1 MNELSQYLVNQILLE
16 DTELHNFVVVYSGR
30 FQPFHKGHYATYQ
43 NLCKKFGK
51 DKVFIG
57 TSNKTD
63 NRQSPFNFKEKKII
77 MTKMFGIPSNKI
89 VEIKNPYAPTE
100 ILKNFDE
107 TTTGYISVVG
117 EKDEMRLGGKYFEK
131 YKGKIEQ
138 GYKEKGYVYVSP
150 SQSNPISGTNVRN
163 WLSKGDEEQQ
173 RAGFLKA
180 YPKFDEKIFKL
191 ITLKLKTMS
200 EGMPGGTG
208 IGISLPN
215 GTINGAP
222 KPEDVKKMRKKLD
235 DEDDINEVLNEVKWE
250 GDTFSRC
257 MQGQLPLSLN
267 IVKQLVDPIKT
278 TSLHVTTIENLP
290 KVAALEGTKKSI
302 STFNKIDK
310 YSKIVQNGK
319 GVDTDGGVF
328 VLLSGVVLAQSIMD
342 LWTAPDKQG
351 RRWVNPGTIIAD
363 LGRERDVVFNF
374 APELKPF
381 KKRWLEDPL
390 NEFTPAEKN
399 EFIRMYYDAAQ
410 KFMLSKKK
418 EFQDKYLN
426 SNQLY
431 YESDWNEVVLTQIKI
446 EKILAI
452 PSNWSDD
459 ETENQKTLE
468 KLKQK
473 YPKVEVGTNTN
484 DIQNFIKKNGGSI
497 RESVSEDITL
507 DVNIGDTILMGKF
520 KNKKTVVKTIGKDEH
535 GMPTINGK
543 KVATFRI
550 IPKQNIFKE
559 AATVSGGDDSQPD
572 GGYLPK
578 GKARVLGG
586 DDGVNSSDD
595 WFVRGGYTQTDFPKA
610 DAIYASDDENQI
622 TFKIKSK
629 NNARSLNKPTTYPL
643 GFDDI
648 DVTQNIEKI
657 EKVEKR
663 LKKKVKQ
670 KDSISELISD
680 YSDLLD
686 SLFESDGEDDKYVH
700 VGYGKYKEKSKKDV
714 EGAPLF
720 KKDDSGK
727 YTPIGGDEKGGEAK
741 PNGQAIQGADMF
753 KHDKSVK
760 QPKEEPKSQPTNTSA
775 DTIEV
780 ANKLK
785 NRKTKNGEELD
796 IDVTPNGSLII
807 GVEHGKRKKSNKQ
820 TIEQIKTLPKD
831 TKVMFVGE
839 GGMSKDKDGNIEFGG
854 EQNEIRNAVKGHF
867 DNAEESSWD
876 ENADVLD
883 DTSPVFDEVAKV
895 LGGSKSKAKAALW
908 SNMYG
913 QDGPDENMLPEDYL
927 DDEGKEW
934 LIDQAKKGGSS
945 EFDGEVD
952 WNNLTDAQ
960 QKDLYELNYRD
971 DDGYG
976 ETEISKAQE
985 EYNGFRQRELDRK
998 IKEAEDAGYTVI
1010 APVGNSHV
1018 DMRRQRNKK
1027 KDTQDTPKTDKNIPN
1042 SLSPKVDINKN
1053 TPMAFQKIKDGVQNW
1068 SLDEKQFFIQKV
1080 HKGESPERRS
1090 FGEAVKD
1097 KAKGALEAIKH
1108 GAKHEVH
1115 LFKEA
1120 GSGVKN
1126 FFSGGKVSDSEKK
1139 ALISVAKKV
1148 ALAAAFGAAGGGLTH
1163 GAAAFGKHLMVEFIP
1178 HVVVETIAIGAGKA
1192 ALFAGEEDPDADM
1205 LKFIAII
1212 SKKLESAKIPNE
1224 IMASAIESFNSNK
1237 DEKGDIKEN
1246 YYYDGTVNNYADWA
1260 RTHPR
1265 KYDNKKANF
1274 KVKDS
1279 GQPDF
1284 EDDLEE
1290 IAVQV
1295 DKIPGG
1301 LSTDKTLNDFATKY
1315 NTTIDV
1321 IKQKIKDGAKVEME
1335 HTSDIRFATEIAKDH
1350 IWEDLNYYTKL
1361 KKVEESVITE
1371 VKKES
1376 VVNYYK
1382 AICKDLNIK
1391 PITIKFG
1398 SVGRAGAATTF
1409 DTKTFIPE
1417 YITFDLSKVTDIERA
1432 ILHEITHQ
1440 ILLVKQQNPFHN
1452 CNKSV
1457 GFKKVENKLID
1468 RYFYSSQSA
1477 VLREKVKV
1485 EMAKTDMDSVEKYAD
1500 SQMSPTDVDLGRET
1514 DHFFQRL
1521 NDPRNGKEISPAE
1534 LTGLFKRLARN
1545 KKKFLEFLKQYKEFV
1560 VKDRVSNIN
1569 IAFIKVADRLI
1580 AKTVM
1585 RKADFKSSTPVFTTE
1600 GDTYNRKKTKGRII
1614 GEFIKFAKDRLGL
1627 IGLPFN
1633 IKLVKD
1639 SEFATTFK
1647 SHGGFDEVNND
1658 IFIYVTN
1665 RSTPDILRTLAHEL
1679 VHIKQRQD
1687 GYISGA
1693 EDGATGSDVE
1703 NEANAIAGIL
1713 LRDFGKLNGYI
1724 YESVERLLTEGGAY
1738 GHMNHP
1744 FDTEINLTFGQ
1755 LKDIV
1760 NRALDGNLE
1769 FAREKTDG
1777 QALAISWIDGRLV
1790 AARNKSHLKN
1800 KGAGALD
1807 INGVADKFA
1816 GRGELTDAYNFAMKD
1831 LSNAI
1836 KSLSQAQK
1844 DKVFKNGSCFMN
1856 IEVIYPTSVNVI
1868 PYGQPLLVFHGTMEY
1883 DENGDA
1889 IGESA
1894 EAGRILGGML
1904 KQVNAD
1910 VQSKY
1915 TLQGPPVLKLPKS
1928 QDLSSKKGKYLA
1940 MISKLQ
1946 KEFGLGDTA
1955 GVADYHQ
1962 AWWENFV
1969 DKKSPTTLDN
1979 ATKMGLVKRWAFGEK
1994 GFRIDKNSIKDE
2006 KTLAWA
2012 TKIDKEDHKGISKD
2026 NLMKFEDIFL
2036 GVGADVLEFTA
2047 SVLTVNPDSALR
2059 DMKKRLEQTIKDVQA
2074 SGDPKKIDK
2083 LKLELKRL
2091 NAIGGA
2097 KRIVPIEGIVF
2108 VYNGQTFK
2116 LTGAFASLNQL
2127 LGIFY
2132 A

>member
-138 GYKEKGYVYVSP
+138 GYKEKGYVYISP

-191 ITLKLKTMS
+191 ITLRLKTMS
-200 EGMPGGTG
+200 EGMPGGMG

-235 DEDDINEVLNEVKWE
+235 DEDEVNEE
-250 GDTFSRC
+250 
-257 MQGQLPLSLN
+257 
-267 IVKQLVDPIKT
+267 IK
-278 TSLHVTTIENLP
+278 
-290 KVAALEGTKKSI
+290 
-302 STFNKIDK
+302 
-310 YSKIVQNGK
+310 
-319 GVDTDGGVF
+319 
-328 VLLSGVVLAQSIMD
+328 
-342 LWTAPDKQG
+342 
-351 RRWVNPGTIIAD
+351 
-363 LGRERDVVFNF
+363 
-374 APELKPF
+374 
-381 KKRWLEDPL
+381 
-390 NEFTPAEKN
+390 
-399 EFIRMYYDAAQ
+399 
-410 KFMLSKKK
+410 
-418 EFQDKYLN
+418 
-426 SNQLY
+426 
-431 YESDWNEVVLTQIKI
+431 
-446 EKILAI
+446 
-452 PSNWSDD
+452 
-459 ETENQKTLE
+459 
-468 KLKQK
+468 
-473 YPKVEVGTNTN
+473 
-484 DIQNFIKKNGGSI
+484 
-497 RESVSEDITL
+497 L

-629 NNARSLNKPTTYPL
+629 NNARSLNKPTTYPF
-643 GFDDI
+643 GFDDV

-760 QPKEEPKSQPTNTSA
+760 QPKEEPTEPTKTEPSNDDPNSKVKRIKGKSSGIEIQTMEMEGGGFIYGTQHGNTA
-775 DTIEV
+775 MVDDI
-780 ANKLK
+780 
-785 NRKTKNGEELD
+785 LD
-796 IDVTPNGSLII
+796 DI
-807 GVEHGKRKKSNKQ
+807 KSK
-820 TIEQIKTLPKD
+820 IPKERWKD
-831 TKVMFVGE
+831 IVFVGE
-839 GGMSKDKDGNIEFGG
+839 GGATNNAGELQFNDEMDYAVPEFEEIGAGIDTWDGDELDVHKPDSKLYKKQIEKTGLNQSQVNAGNWASMIGQGEGTDTMKPATFLNDEGKAFLQDAAKEAGFPPIENWDEPTDQDVDTLYRLSFPEDNGDAKTKVNDI
-854 EQNEIRNAVKGHF
+854 QVAFNEIR
-867 DNAEESSWD
+867 D
-876 ENADVLD
+876 ENIIEKNKEL
-883 DTSPVFDEVAKV
+883 VAQGKIPITIA
-895 LGGSKSKAKAALW
+895 G
-908 SNMYG
+908 
-913 QDGPDENMLPEDYL
+913 
-927 DDEGKEW
+927 EGHIELVDKMTR
-934 LIDQAKKGGSS
+934 KG
-945 EFDGEVD
+945 E
-952 WNNLTDAQ
+952 
-960 QKDLYELNYRD
+960 
-971 DDGYG
+971 
-976 ETEISKAQE
+976 
-985 EYNGFRQRELDRK
+985 
-998 IKEAEDAGYTVI
+998 
-1010 APVGNSHV
+1010 
-1018 DMRRQRNKK
+1018 
-1027 KDTQDTPKTDKNIPN
+1027 DTPKPDKNIPN

-1053 TPMAFQKIKDGVQNW
+1053 IPMALQKIKDGVQNW

-1090 FGEAVKD
+1090 FAKSVKD
-1097 KAKGALEAIKH
+1097 KTKGALEAIKY

-1115 LFKEA
+1115 TFKEA

-1139 ALISVAKKV
+1139 ALISVAKKI
-1148 ALAAAFGAAGGGLTH
+1148 AIASAFGVAGGGLAH
-1163 GAAAFGKHLMVEFIP
+1163 GALAFGKHLMIEFIP

-1192 ALFAGEEDPDADM
+1192 AIFAGEEESDADM
-1205 LKFIAII
+1205 IKFMNII
-1212 SKKLESAKIPNE
+1212 TKKLESAKIPNE
-1224 IMASAIESFNSNK
+1224 VMASAIESFNSNK

-1301 LSTDKTLNDFATKY
+1301 VSTDKTLNDFATKY

-1321 IKQKIKDGAKVEME
+1321 IKQKIKDGVKVEME
-1335 HTSDIRFATEIAKDH
+1335 HTTDVRIATEIAKDH

-1398 SVGRAGAATTF
+1398 SVGHAGAATTYN
-1409 DTKTFIPE
+1409 TKTFIPE

-1440 ILLVKQQNPFHN
+1440 ILLVKQQNAYHN
-1452 CNKSV
+1452 CNKSA
-1457 GFKKVENKLID
+1457 GFKKLENKLID
-1468 RYFYSSQSA
+1468 RYFYSTQSSI
-1477 VLREKVKV
+1477 LRESIIRNKYNFKEAQAVSGGKVHKFITGKNLGFKGKKYSEIEFETLNIDNKNGTIRVKILAPKEIFGNEMSLDFRSVRRGPFFKTNTGKVNESINETERNIVKKEINAIFKKNRIKKV
-1485 EMAKTDMDSVEKYAD
+1485 ESYSTSVRGFRKYEG
-1500 SQMSPTDVDLGRET
+1500 SGYEY
-1514 DHFFQRL
+1514 
-1521 NDPRNGKEISPAE
+1521 NGGGSVSLINIKP
-1534 LTGLFKRLARN
+1534 N
-1545 KKKFLEFLKQYKEFV
+1545 V
-1560 VKDRVSNIN
+1560 VKDLANQMKQ
-1569 IAFIKVADRLI
+1569 A
-1580 AKTVM
+1580 
-1585 RKADFKSSTPVFTTE
+1585 
-1600 GDTYNRKKTKGRII
+1600 GII
-1614 GEFIKFAKDRLGL
+1614 
-1627 IGLPFN
+1627 
-1633 IKLVKD
+1633 VKD
-1639 SEFATTFK
+1639 VYSN
-1647 SHGGFDEVNND
+1647 GIDFD
-1658 IFIYVTN
+1658 
-1665 RSTPDILRTLAHEL
+1665 SKEL
-1679 VHIKQRQD
+1679 D
-1687 GYISGA
+1687 W
-1693 EDGATGSDVE
+1693 D
-1703 NEANAIAGIL
+1703 L
-1713 LRDFGKLNGYI
+1713 LSLNTELI
-1724 YESVERLLTEGGAY
+1724 TESLIMEGGAY

-1955 GVADYHQ
+1955 GVANYHQ

-2006 KTLAWA
+2006 KTLVWA

>member
-200 EGMPGGTG
+200 EG
-208 IGISLPN
+208 ISGVRGNN
-215 GTINGAP
+215 GP
-222 KPEDVKKMRKKLD
+222 D
-235 DEDDINEVLNEVKWE
+235 DYQLNEVKWE

-399 EFIRMYYDAAQ
+399 EFIRNYYDAAQ

-452 PSNWSDD
+452 PSNWSED

-473 YPKVEVGTNTN
+473 YPKVEVGKNTN

-550 IPKQNIFKE
+550 LPKQNIFKE

-622 TFKIKSK
+622 TFKIKTK
-629 NNARSLNKPTTYPL
+629 NNARNLNKPTTYPL
-643 GFDDI
+643 GFDDV
-648 DVTQNIEKI
+648 DVTHEVEKI
-657 EKVEKR
+657 EKAEKR
-663 LKKKVKQ
+663 LKKKAKQ

-727 YTPIGGDEKGGEAK
+727 YSPIGGDDKGGETK
-741 PNGQAIQGADMF
+741 PTGQAVQGADMF

-760 QPKEEPKSQPTNTSA
+760 QPKEEPKQEPTKSSS
-775 DTIEV
+775 DTAEV

-807 GVEHGKRKKSNKQ
+807 GVEHGKRKKSNKE

-839 GGMSKDKDGNIEFGG
+839 GGMSKDKNGNIEFGG
-854 EQNEIRNAVKGHF
+854 EQNEFRNAVKGHF

-883 DTSPVFDEVAKV
+883 DKSPVFDEVANV

-913 QDGPDENMLPEDYL
+913 QDGPDENMTPEDYL

-945 EFDGEVD
+945 EFDGDVD
-952 WNNLTDAQ
+952 WDNLTDAQ

-976 ETEISKAQE
+976 ETEIFKAQE
-985 EYNGFRQRELDRK
+985 AYNGFRQRELDRK

-1018 DMRRQRNKK
+1018 DLRRQRNKK
-1027 KDTQDTPKTDKNIPN
+1027 KDTQNT
-1042 SLSPKVDINKN
+1042 PKVDINKN
-1053 TPMAFQKIKDGVQNW
+1053 APMALQKIKDGVKNW
-1068 SLDEKQFFIQKV
+1068 SIDEKQFFIQKV

-1148 ALAAAFGAAGGGLTH
+1148 ALAAAFGAAGGGLAH

-1192 ALFAGEEDPDADM
+1192 ALFAGEEEPDADM

-1212 SKKLESAKIPNE
+1212 SKKLENAKIPNE
-1224 IMASAIESFNSNK
+1224 VMASAIESFNSNK

-1279 GQPDF
+1279 GQ
-1284 EDDLEE
+1284 DDLEE

-1295 DKIPGG
+1295 DDIPNEP
-1301 LSTDKTLNDFATKY
+1301 L
-1315 NTTIDV
+1315 
-1321 IKQKIKDGAKVEME
+1321 
-1335 HTSDIRFATEIAKDH
+1335 
-1350 IWEDLNYYTKL
+1350 
-1361 KKVEESVITE
+1361 TE

-1382 AICKDLNIK
+1382 EICKDLKIK
-1391 PITIKFG
+1391 PIAIKFG

-1452 CNKSV
+1452 CHKNI
-1457 GFKKVENKLID
+1457 GFKKLENKLID

-1485 EMAKTDMDSVEKYAD
+1485 EMAKTDMDAVEKYAD
-1500 SQMSPTDVDLGRET
+1500 SQMNPTDVDLGKET

-1545 KKKFLEFLKQYKEFV
+1545 KKKFLEFLKQYREFV
-1560 VKDRVSNIN
+1560 VKDKVSNIN

-1600 GDTYNRKKTKGRII
+1600 SINEAERNIVKKEINAIFKKNRIKKVESYSTSVRGFRKYEGSGYEYNGA
-1614 GEFIKFAKDRLGL
+1614 GSVSL
-1627 IGLPFN
+1627 INMKPN
-1633 IKLVKD
+1633 VVKD
-1639 SEFATTFK
+1639 LANQMKEAGVIVKDVYSN
-1647 SHGGFDEVNND
+1647 GIDFD
-1658 IFIYVTN
+1658 
-1665 RSTPDILRTLAHEL
+1665 SKEL
-1679 VHIKQRQD
+1679 DWDLLSLNTESI
-1687 GYISGA
+1687 
-1693 EDGATGSDVE
+1693 
-1703 NEANAIAGIL
+1703 NESLIM
-1713 LRDFGKLNGYI
+1713 
-1724 YESVERLLTEGGAY
+1724 EGGAY

-1894 EAGRILGGML
+1894 EAGRVLGGML

-1928 QDLSSKKGKYLA
+1928 QDLSSKKGKYLT

-1969 DKKSPTTLDN
+1969 DKKTPTTLDN
-1979 ATKMGLVKRWAFGEK
+1979 ATKMGLVKRWAFNEK

-2012 TKIDKEDHKGISKD
+2012 IKIDKEDHKGISKD

>member
-16 DTELHNFVVVYSGR
+16 ETELRNFVVVYSGR

-138 GYKEKGYVYVSP
+138 GYKDKGYVYVSP

-163 WLSKGDEEQQ
+163 WLSKGDEEQ
-173 RAGFLKA
+173 RKAGFLKA

-191 ITLKLKTMS
+191 ITLKLDKLS
-200 EGMPGGTG
+200 ES
-208 IGISLPN
+208 IKEEI
-215 GTINGAP
+215 
-222 KPEDVKKMRKKLD
+222 KLD
-235 DEDDINEVLNEVKWE
+235 
-250 GDTFSRC
+250 
-257 MQGQLPLSLN
+257 
-267 IVKQLVDPIKT
+267 
-278 TSLHVTTIENLP
+278 
-290 KVAALEGTKKSI
+290 
-302 STFNKIDK
+302 
-310 YSKIVQNGK
+310 
-319 GVDTDGGVF
+319 
-328 VLLSGVVLAQSIMD
+328 
-342 LWTAPDKQG
+342 
-351 RRWVNPGTIIAD
+351 
-363 LGRERDVVFNF
+363 
-374 APELKPF
+374 
-381 KKRWLEDPL
+381 
-390 NEFTPAEKN
+390 
-399 EFIRMYYDAAQ
+399 
-410 KFMLSKKK
+410 
-418 EFQDKYLN
+418 
-426 SNQLY
+426 
-431 YESDWNEVVLTQIKI
+431 
-446 EKILAI
+446 
-452 PSNWSDD
+452 
-459 ETENQKTLE
+459 
-468 KLKQK
+468 
-473 YPKVEVGTNTN
+473 VE
-484 DIQNFIKKNGGSI
+484 
-497 RESVSEDITL
+497 
-507 DVNIGDTILMGKF
+507 IGDTILMGKF
-520 KNKKTVVKTIGKDEH
+520 KNKKTVVKSIGKDEH

-559 AATVSGGDDSQPD
+559 AATVSGGEDSQPD

-586 DDGVNSSDD
+586 DDGVNSSDE

-610 DAIYASDDENQI
+610 DAIYAADDENQI

-629 NNARSLNKPTTYPL
+629 NNARSLNKPTTYPF
-643 GFDDI
+643 GFDDV
-648 DVTQNIEKI
+648 DVTQDIEKI

-727 YTPIGGDEKGGEAK
+727 YSPIGGDDKGGEAK
-741 PNGQAIQGADMF
+741 PTGQAVQGADMF

-760 QPKEEPKSQPTNTSA
+760 QPKEEPKQEPTKEPAEDWTSGKDGWEILDDDRAKVTTIRDYSDEEYKGETGEYFENDVTKKVAPNAFKDESEMIQKMKDAKPVYISSEELQNMSNTDVGDILSA
-775 DTIEV
+775 SEEGGKDSMKARGKELADEYGKDWDRLEKGIEGGSDV
-780 ANKLK
+780 PPPLVL
-785 NRKTKNGEELD
+785 RDKNGKLHLLAGNTRLMSFTAYGKKLPVKILD
-796 IDVTPNGSLII
+796 
-807 GVEHGKRKKSNKQ
+807 
-820 TIEQIKTLPKD
+820 
-831 TKVMFVGE
+831 
-839 GGMSKDKDGNIEFGG
+839 
-854 EQNEIRNAVKGHF
+854 
-867 DNAEESSWD
+867 
-876 ENADVLD
+876 
-883 DTSPVFDEVAKV
+883 
-895 LGGSKSKAKAALW
+895 
-908 SNMYG
+908 Y
-913 QDGPDENMLPEDYL
+913 
-927 DDEGKEW
+927 
-934 LIDQAKKGGSS
+934 
-945 EFDGEVD
+945 DGEF
-952 WNNLTDAQ
+952 
-960 QKDLYELNYRD
+960 NYDEEETPRD
-971 DDGYG
+971 
-976 ETEISKAQE
+976 T
-985 EYNGFRQRELDRK
+985 
-998 IKEAEDAGYTVI
+998 
-1010 APVGNSHV
+1010 
-1018 DMRRQRNKK
+1018 
-1027 KDTQDTPKTDKNIPN
+1027 
-1042 SLSPKVDINKN
+1042 PKVDINKN
-1053 TPMAFQKIKDGVQNW
+1053 APMALQKIKDGVKNW
-1068 SLDEKQFFIQKV
+1068 SIDEKQFFIQKV

-1148 ALAAAFGAAGGGLTH
+1148 ALAATFGAAGGGLAH

-1178 HVVVETIAIGAGKA
+1178 HIVVETIAIGAGKA
-1192 ALFAGEEDPDADM
+1192 ALFAGEEESDADM

-1224 IMASAIESFNSNK
+1224 VMASAIESFNSNK

-1260 RTHPR
+1260 RTHSR

-1279 GQPDF
+1279 GQ
-1284 EDDLEE
+1284 DDLEE

-1295 DKIPGG
+1295 DDIPNEP
-1301 LSTDKTLNDFATKY
+1301 L
-1315 NTTIDV
+1315 
-1321 IKQKIKDGAKVEME
+1321 
-1335 HTSDIRFATEIAKDH
+1335 
-1350 IWEDLNYYTKL
+1350 
-1361 KKVEESVITE
+1361 TE

-1382 AICKDLNIK
+1382 EICKDLKIK
-1391 PITIKFG
+1391 PIAIKFG

-1452 CNKSV
+1452 CHKNI
-1457 GFKKVENKLID
+1457 GFKKLENKLID

-1485 EMAKTDMDSVEKYAD
+1485 EMAKTDMDAVEKYAD
-1500 SQMSPTDVDLGRET
+1500 SQMNPTDVDLGKET

-1569 IAFIKVADRLI
+1569 IAFIKVANRLI

-1600 GDTYNRKKTKGRII
+1600 SINEAERNIVKKEINAIFKKNRIKKVESYSTSVRGFRKYEGSGYEYNGA
-1614 GEFIKFAKDRLGL
+1614 GSVSL
-1627 IGLPFN
+1627 INMKPN
-1633 IKLVKD
+1633 VVKD
-1639 SEFATTFK
+1639 LANQMKQVGVIVKDVYSN
-1647 SHGGFDEVNND
+1647 GIDFD
-1658 IFIYVTN
+1658 
-1665 RSTPDILRTLAHEL
+1665 SKEL
-1679 VHIKQRQD
+1679 DWDLLSLNTESI
-1687 GYISGA
+1687 
-1693 EDGATGSDVE
+1693 
-1703 NEANAIAGIL
+1703 NESLIM
-1713 LRDFGKLNGYI
+1713 
-1724 YESVERLLTEGGAY
+1724 EGGAY

-1836 KSLSQAQK
+1836 KSLSQSQK

-1894 EAGRILGGML
+1894 EAGRVLGGML

-1928 QDLSSKKGKYLA
+1928 QDLSSKKGKYLT

-1969 DKKSPTTLDN
+1969 DKKTPTTLDN
-1979 ATKMGLVKRWAFGEK
+1979 ATKMGLVKRWAFNEK

>member
-77 MTKMFGIPSNKI
+77 MTKMFGITSNKI

-131 YKGKIEQ
+131 YKGKIAQ

-173 RAGFLKA
+173 KAGFLKA

-208 IGISLPN
+208 IGLSFPN

-235 DEDDINEVLNEVKWE
+235 DEDEVNEE
-250 GDTFSRC
+250 
-257 MQGQLPLSLN
+257 
-267 IVKQLVDPIKT
+267 IK
-278 TSLHVTTIENLP
+278 
-290 KVAALEGTKKSI
+290 
-302 STFNKIDK
+302 
-310 YSKIVQNGK
+310 
-319 GVDTDGGVF
+319 
-328 VLLSGVVLAQSIMD
+328 
-342 LWTAPDKQG
+342 
-351 RRWVNPGTIIAD
+351 
-363 LGRERDVVFNF
+363 
-374 APELKPF
+374 
-381 KKRWLEDPL
+381 
-390 NEFTPAEKN
+390 
-399 EFIRMYYDAAQ
+399 
-410 KFMLSKKK
+410 
-418 EFQDKYLN
+418 
-426 SNQLY
+426 
-431 YESDWNEVVLTQIKI
+431 
-446 EKILAI
+446 
-452 PSNWSDD
+452 
-459 ETENQKTLE
+459 
-468 KLKQK
+468 
-473 YPKVEVGTNTN
+473 
-484 DIQNFIKKNGGSI
+484 
-497 RESVSEDITL
+497 L

-550 IPKQNIFKE
+550 LPKQNIFKE
-559 AATVSGGDDSQPD
+559 AASTAGGDDSQPD

-578 GKARVLGG
+578 GKTRVLGG

-622 TFKIKSK
+622 TFKIKTK
-629 NNARSLNKPTTYPL
+629 NNARNLNKPTTYPL
-643 GFDDI
+643 GFDDV
-648 DVTQNIEKI
+648 DVTHEVEKI

-663 LKKKVKQ
+663 LKKKAKQ

-727 YTPIGGDEKGGEAK
+727 YSPIEGDDKGGEAK
-741 PNGQAIQGADMF
+741 PTGQAVQGADMF

-760 QPKEEPKSQPTNTSA
+760 QPKEEPKQEPTKEPAEDWTSGKDGWEILDDDRAKVTTIRDYSDEEYKGETGEYFENEVTKKVAPNAFKDESEMIQKMKDAEPVYISSEELQNMSNTDVGDILSA
-775 DTIEV
+775 SEEGGQDSMKARGKELADEYGKDWDRLEKGIESGNDV
-780 ANKLK
+780 PPPLVL
-785 NRKTKNGEELD
+785 RDKNGKLHLLAGNTRLMSFTAYGKKLPVKVIDYDGEFNYDEEE
-796 IDVTPNGSLII
+796 TPQSD
-807 GVEHGKRKKSNKQ
+807 EPKRSISKNIQRKISGWAEK
-820 TIEQIKTLPKD
+820 EKEFF
-831 TKVMFVGE
+831 TK
-839 GGMSKDKDGNIEFGG
+839 
-854 EQNEIRNAVKGHF
+854 
-867 DNAEESSWD
+867 
-876 ENADVLD
+876 
-883 DTSPVFDEVAKV
+883 
-895 LGGSKSKAKAALW
+895 
-908 SNMYG
+908 G
-913 QDGPDENMLPEDYL
+913 QDKP
-927 DDEGKEW
+927 K
-934 LIDQAKKGGSS
+934 S
-945 EFDGEVD
+945 E
-952 WNNLTDAQ
+952 T
-960 QKDLYELNYRD
+960 RRSI
-971 DDGYG
+971 G
-976 ETEISKAQE
+976 ETL
-985 EYNGFRQRELDRK
+985 R
-998 IKEAEDAGYTVI
+998 
-1010 APVGNSHV
+1010 
-1018 DMRRQRNKK
+1018 
-1027 KDTQDTPKTDKNIPN
+1027 
-1042 SLSPKVDINKN
+1042 
-1053 TPMAFQKIKDGVQNW
+1053 
-1068 SLDEKQFFIQKV
+1068 
-1080 HKGESPERRS
+1080 
-1090 FGEAVKD
+1090 D
-1097 KAKGALEAIKH
+1097 KAKGARNAIVH
-1108 GAKHEVH
+1108 GFKHEAH
-1115 LFKEA
+1115 LFKSA
-1120 GSGVKN
+1120 AKGVSNFVSGKEVTK
-1126 FFSGGKVSDSEKK
+1126 EERK
-1139 ALISVAKKV
+1139 ALLDVGKKV
-1148 ALAAAFGAAGGGLTH
+1148 VIAGILGVATGGLSH
-1163 GAAAFGKHLMVEFIP
+1163 GILPFAQHLAIEFVP
-1178 HVVVETIAIGAGKA
+1178 HVVAETIALGAGKA
-1192 ALFAGEEDPDADM
+1192 ALFADTNEDERM
-1205 LKFIAII
+1205 LNAFTDKII
-1212 SKKLESAKIPNE
+1212 DGIENMEIPEDVMN
-1224 IMASAIESFNSNK
+1224 SAIDTYNQK
-1237 DEKGDIKEN
+1237 
-1246 YYYDGTVNNYADWA
+1246 
-1260 RTHPR
+1260 
-1265 KYDNKKANF
+1265 
-1274 KVKDS
+1274 KDS
-1279 GQPDF
+1279 DKNN
-1284 EDDLEE
+1284 LEE
-1290 IAVQV
+1290 IAVQT
-1295 DKIPGG
+1295 DFIPGG
-1301 LSTDKTLNDFATKY
+1301 LSTNKKLTDFATKY

-1321 IKQKIKDGAKVEME
+1321 IKEKIKNGIKVEME
-1335 HTSDIRFATEIAKDH
+1335 HTSDIRFATKIAKDH

-1361 KKVEESVITE
+1361 KKVENG
-1371 VKKES
+1371 VKS
-1376 VVNYYK
+1376 
-1382 AICKDLNIK
+1382 
-1391 PITIKFG
+1391 
-1398 SVGRAGAATTF
+1398 
-1409 DTKTFIPE
+1409 
-1417 YITFDLSKVTDIERA
+1417 
-1432 ILHEITHQ
+1432 
-1440 ILLVKQQNPFHN
+1440 
-1452 CNKSV
+1452 
-1457 GFKKVENKLID
+1457 
-1468 RYFYSSQSA
+1468 
-1477 VLREKVKV
+1477 
-1485 EMAKTDMDSVEKYAD
+1485 EMAKTDMDAVEKYAD
-1500 SQMSPTDVDLGRET
+1500 SQMNPTDVDLGKET

-1545 KKKFLEFLKQYKEFV
+1545 KKKFLEFLKQYREFV

-1600 GDTYNRKKTKGRII
+1600 SINEGDRDPKAIKAYYEAVCKDLKITPLPVKFGNVGKGGAALTYNVKTMKPLYIS
-1614 GEFIKFAKDRLGL
+1614 
-1627 IGLPFN
+1627 FN
-1633 IKLVKD
+1633 VNSMQDPEYAILHEITHQIKLETEQDAYMGKRD
-1639 SEFATTFK
+1639 QTAQFK
-1647 SHGGFDEVNND
+1647 KLENKLVEKYMYSRF
-1658 IFIYVTN
+1658 
-1665 RSTPDILRTLAHEL
+1665 SKILW
-1679 VHIKQRQD
+1679 
-1687 GYISGA
+1687 
-1693 EDGATGSDVE
+1693 
-1703 NEANAIAGIL
+1703 
-1713 LRDFGKLNGYI
+1713 
-1724 YESVERLLTEGGAY
+1724 ESVNESKELIMEGGAY

-1928 QDLSSKKGKYLA
+1928 QDLSSKKGKYLT

-1955 GVADYHQ
+1955 GVANYHQ

-1979 ATKMGLVKRWAFGEK
+1979 ATKMGLVKRWAFNEK

-2059 DMKKRLEQTIKDVQA
+2059 EMQKRLQQTIKDVQA

>member
-1 MNELSQYLVNQILLE
+1 MNELSQYLINQILLE

-173 RAGFLKA
+173 KAGFLKA

-208 IGISLPN
+208 IGLSLPN

-235 DEDDINEVLNEVKWE
+235 DEDEVNEE
-250 GDTFSRC
+250 
-257 MQGQLPLSLN
+257 
-267 IVKQLVDPIKT
+267 IK
-278 TSLHVTTIENLP
+278 
-290 KVAALEGTKKSI
+290 
-302 STFNKIDK
+302 
-310 YSKIVQNGK
+310 
-319 GVDTDGGVF
+319 
-328 VLLSGVVLAQSIMD
+328 
-342 LWTAPDKQG
+342 
-351 RRWVNPGTIIAD
+351 
-363 LGRERDVVFNF
+363 
-374 APELKPF
+374 
-381 KKRWLEDPL
+381 
-390 NEFTPAEKN
+390 
-399 EFIRMYYDAAQ
+399 
-410 KFMLSKKK
+410 
-418 EFQDKYLN
+418 
-426 SNQLY
+426 
-431 YESDWNEVVLTQIKI
+431 
-446 EKILAI
+446 
-452 PSNWSDD
+452 
-459 ETENQKTLE
+459 
-468 KLKQK
+468 
-473 YPKVEVGTNTN
+473 
-484 DIQNFIKKNGGSI
+484 
-497 RESVSEDITL
+497 L

-550 IPKQNIFKE
+550 LPKVNIFKE
-559 AATVSGGDDSQPD
+559 AATVSGGDDAQPD

-578 GKARVLGG
+578 GKTRVLGG
-586 DDGVNSSDD
+586 DDGVNSGDD

-622 TFKIKSK
+622 TFKIKTK
-629 NNARSLNKPTTYPL
+629 NNARNLNKPTTYPL
-643 GFDDI
+643 GFDDV
-648 DVTQNIEKI
+648 DVTHEVEKI
-657 EKVEKR
+657 EKAEKR
-663 LKKKVKQ
+663 LKKKTKQ

-727 YTPIGGDEKGGEAK
+727 YSPIKSDGE
-741 PNGQAIQGADMF
+741 NGQEPKTPGKPVQGADMF

-760 QPKEEPKSQPTNTSA
+760 QPKEEPKQEPTKSSS
-775 DTIEV
+775 DTAEV

-807 GVEHGKRKKSNKQ
+807 GVEHGKRKKSNKE

-839 GGMSKDKDGNIEFGG
+839 GGMSKDKNGNIEFGG
-854 EQNEIRNAVKGHF
+854 EQNEFRNAVKGHF

-876 ENADVLD
+876 ENADISNED
-883 DTSPVFDEVAKV
+883 SPVFDEVAQS
-895 LGGSKSKAKAALW
+895 LGGSKSKAKASIW
-908 SNMYG
+908 SNMVG
-913 QDGPDENMLPEDYL
+913 QGDDLLAEDYL
-927 DDEGKEW
+927 DDEGKAW
-934 LIDQAKKGGSS
+934 LIDQAKKGGVDSIDDNTD
-945 EFDGEVD
+945 FD
-952 WNNLTDAQ
+952 NLTDE
-960 QKDLYELNYRD
+960 QKEDIYQLNFRD

-976 ETEISKAQE
+976 ETEITKGQE
-985 EYNGFRQRELDRK
+985 AYNGFRQRELDRK
-998 IKEAEDAGYTVI
+998 IKEAEDNGYTVI

-1018 DMRRQRNKK
+1018 DLRRQRNKK
-1027 KDTQDTPKTDKNIPN
+1027 KDE
-1042 SLSPKVDINKN
+1042 
-1053 TPMAFQKIKDGVQNW
+1053 G
-1068 SLDEKQFFIQKV
+1068 
-1080 HKGESPERRS
+1080 
-1090 FGEAVKD
+1090 
-1097 KAKGALEAIKH
+1097 
-1108 GAKHEVH
+1108 
-1115 LFKEA
+1115 
-1120 GSGVKN
+1120 
-1126 FFSGGKVSDSEKK
+1126 SDS
-1139 ALISVAKKV
+1139 V
-1148 ALAAAFGAAGGGLTH
+1148 
-1163 GAAAFGKHLMVEFIP
+1163 
-1178 HVVVETIAIGAGKA
+1178 
-1192 ALFAGEEDPDADM
+1192 
-1205 LKFIAII
+1205 
-1212 SKKLESAKIPNE
+1212 
-1224 IMASAIESFNSNK
+1224 
-1237 DEKGDIKEN
+1237 KEN
-1246 YYYDGTVNNYADWA
+1246 YYYDGTVDNYADWA

-1279 GQPDF
+1279 GQ
-1284 EDDLEE
+1284 DDLEE

-1295 DKIPGG
+1295 DDIPNEP
-1301 LSTDKTLNDFATKY
+1301 L
-1315 NTTIDV
+1315 
-1321 IKQKIKDGAKVEME
+1321 
-1335 HTSDIRFATEIAKDH
+1335 
-1350 IWEDLNYYTKL
+1350 
-1361 KKVEESVITE
+1361 TE

-1376 VVNYYK
+1376 VINYYK
-1382 AICKDLNIK
+1382 EICKDLKIK
-1391 PITIKFG
+1391 PIAVKFG
-1398 SVGRAGAATTF
+1398 SVGRAGAATTY

-1417 YITFDLSKVTDIERA
+1417 YITFDLSKVIDIERA

-1440 ILLVKQQNPFHN
+1440 ILLLKQQNPFHN
-1452 CNKSV
+1452 CHKNI
-1457 GFKKVENKLID
+1457 GFKKLENKLID

-1485 EMAKTDMDSVEKYAD
+1485 EMAKTDMDAVEKYAD
-1500 SQMSPTDVDLGRET
+1500 SQMNPTDVDLGRET

-1600 GDTYNRKKTKGRII
+1600 S
-1614 GEFIKFAKDRLGL
+1614 L
-1627 IGLPFN
+1627 IM
-1633 IKLVKD
+1633 
-1639 SEFATTFK
+1639 
-1647 SHGGFDEVNND
+1647 
-1658 IFIYVTN
+1658 
-1665 RSTPDILRTLAHEL
+1665 
-1679 VHIKQRQD
+1679 
-1687 GYISGA
+1687 
-1693 EDGATGSDVE
+1693 
-1703 NEANAIAGIL
+1703 
-1713 LRDFGKLNGYI
+1713 
-1724 YESVERLLTEGGAY
+1724 EGGAY

-1894 EAGRILGGML
+1894 EAGRVLGGML

-1979 ATKMGLVKRWAFGEK
+1979 ATKMGLVKRWAFNEK

>member
-16 DTELHNFVVVYSGR
+16 DTELRNFVVVYSGR

-208 IGISLPN
+208 IGLSLPN

-235 DEDDINEVLNEVKWE
+235 DEDEVNEE
-250 GDTFSRC
+250 
-257 MQGQLPLSLN
+257 
-267 IVKQLVDPIKT
+267 IK
-278 TSLHVTTIENLP
+278 
-290 KVAALEGTKKSI
+290 
-302 STFNKIDK
+302 
-310 YSKIVQNGK
+310 
-319 GVDTDGGVF
+319 
-328 VLLSGVVLAQSIMD
+328 
-342 LWTAPDKQG
+342 
-351 RRWVNPGTIIAD
+351 
-363 LGRERDVVFNF
+363 
-374 APELKPF
+374 
-381 KKRWLEDPL
+381 
-390 NEFTPAEKN
+390 
-399 EFIRMYYDAAQ
+399 
-410 KFMLSKKK
+410 
-418 EFQDKYLN
+418 
-426 SNQLY
+426 
-431 YESDWNEVVLTQIKI
+431 
-446 EKILAI
+446 
-452 PSNWSDD
+452 
-459 ETENQKTLE
+459 
-468 KLKQK
+468 
-473 YPKVEVGTNTN
+473 
-484 DIQNFIKKNGGSI
+484 
-497 RESVSEDITL
+497 L

-586 DDGVNSSDD
+586 DDGVNSGDD

-622 TFKIKSK
+622 TFKIKTK

-643 GFDDI
+643 GFDDV
-648 DVTQNIEKI
+648 DVTQEIEKI

-720 KKDDSGK
+720 TKDDSGK
-727 YTPIGGDEKGGEAK
+727 YIPIETDDKGGEAK
-741 PNGQAIQGADMF
+741 PTGQAIQGADMF

-760 QPKEEPKSQPTNTSA
+760 QPKEEPTEPTKIEPSNDDSNSKVKRIKGKSS
-775 DTIEV
+775 
-780 ANKLK
+780 
-785 NRKTKNGEELD
+785 GEEIQTMEMEGGGFIYGTQHGNTAMVDD
-796 IDVTPNGSLII
+796 ILNDI
-807 GVEHGKRKKSNKQ
+807 KSK
-820 TIEQIKTLPKD
+820 IPKERWKD
-831 TKVMFVGE
+831 IVFVGE
-839 GGMSKDKDGNIEFGG
+839 GGATDDSGELEFND
-854 EQNEIRNAVKGHF
+854 EMDYAVPKFKEIG
-867 DNAEESSWD
+867 
-876 ENADVLD
+876 ADVDTWDGDELD
-883 DTSPVFDEVAKV
+883 VHNDQSKLYKRQMEKTGLNQSQVNAGNWASMIGQGEGTDTMSPNDF
-895 LGGSKSKAKAALW
+895 
-908 SNMYG
+908 
-913 QDGPDENMLPEDYL
+913 L
-927 DDEGKEW
+927 DDEGKEF
-934 LIDQAKKGGSS
+934 LQ
-945 EFDGEVD
+945 
-952 WNNLTDAQ
+952 DA
-960 QKDLYELNYRD
+960 
-971 DDGYG
+971 
-976 ETEISKAQE
+976 A
-985 EYNGFRQRELDRK
+985 
-998 IKEAEDAGYTVI
+998 
-1010 APVGNSHV
+1010 
-1018 DMRRQRNKK
+1018 
-1027 KDTQDTPKTDKNIPN
+1027 
-1042 SLSPKVDINKN
+1042 
-1053 TPMAFQKIKDGVQNW
+1053 
-1068 SLDEKQFFIQKV
+1068 
-1080 HKGESPERRS
+1080 
-1090 FGEAVKD
+1090 
-1097 KAKGALEAIKH
+1097 
-1108 GAKHEVH
+1108 
-1115 LFKEA
+1115 KEA
-1120 GSGVKN
+1120 GFPPIENWDDPTDQDVDTLYRLSFPEDNDDAETKVNDIQVAFNEIRDENIIEKN
-1126 FFSGGKVSDSEKK
+1126 KELVAQGKIPITIAGEGHIELVDKMTRKGGKNP
-1139 ALISVAKKV
+1139 
-1148 ALAAAFGAAGGGLTH
+1148 
-1163 GAAAFGKHLMVEFIP
+1163 MVD
-1178 HVVVETIAIGAGKA
+1178 V
-1192 ALFAGEEDPDADM
+1192 
-1205 LKFIAII
+1205 
-1212 SKKLESAKIPNE
+1212 
-1224 IMASAIESFNSNK
+1224 
-1237 DEKGDIKEN
+1237 KEN

-1279 GQPDF
+1279 GQ
-1284 EDDLEE
+1284 DDLEE

-1295 DKIPGG
+1295 DDIPNEP
-1301 LSTDKTLNDFATKY
+1301 L
-1315 NTTIDV
+1315 
-1321 IKQKIKDGAKVEME
+1321 
-1335 HTSDIRFATEIAKDH
+1335 
-1350 IWEDLNYYTKL
+1350 
-1361 KKVEESVITE
+1361 TE

-1391 PITIKFG
+1391 PIAIKFG

-1452 CNKSV
+1452 CHKNI
-1457 GFKKVENKLID
+1457 GFKKLENKLID

-1600 GDTYNRKKTKGRII
+1600 SINELTYNEKRIKDGNANNVFYAFYKGQ
-1614 GEFIKFAKDRLGL
+1614 FDAVYWAMNPSDL
-1627 IGLPFN
+1627 FN
-1633 IKLVKD
+1633 IYWDK
-1639 SEFATTFK
+1639 FK
-1647 SHGGFDEVNND
+1647 V
-1658 IFIYVTN
+1658 
-1665 RSTPDILRTLAHEL
+1665 RRPA
-1679 VHIKQRQD
+1679 
-1687 GYISGA
+1687 
-1693 EDGATGSDVE
+1693 GSK
-1703 NEANAIAGIL
+1703 
-1713 LRDFGKLNGYI
+1713 FKLNPEFVIVPKKEYDNSTSNH
-1724 YESVERLLTEGGAY
+1724 YAKLKPYVDKFWDKLQNESVNESLIMEGGAY

-1844 DKVFKNGSCFMN
+1844 DKVFKNGACFMN

-1894 EAGRILGGML
+1894 EAGRVLGGML

-1946 KEFGLGDTA
+1946 KEFRLGDTA

-2059 DMKKRLEQTIKDVQA
+2059 EMQKRLQQTIKDVQA

>member
-16 DTELHNFVVVYSGR
+16 DTELHKFVVVYSGR

-63 NRQSPFNFKEKKII
+63 SRQSPFNFKEKKII

-208 IGISLPN
+208 IGLSFPN

-235 DEDDINEVLNEVKWE
+235 DEDEVNEE
-250 GDTFSRC
+250 
-257 MQGQLPLSLN
+257 
-267 IVKQLVDPIKT
+267 IK
-278 TSLHVTTIENLP
+278 
-290 KVAALEGTKKSI
+290 
-302 STFNKIDK
+302 
-310 YSKIVQNGK
+310 
-319 GVDTDGGVF
+319 
-328 VLLSGVVLAQSIMD
+328 
-342 LWTAPDKQG
+342 
-351 RRWVNPGTIIAD
+351 
-363 LGRERDVVFNF
+363 
-374 APELKPF
+374 
-381 KKRWLEDPL
+381 
-390 NEFTPAEKN
+390 
-399 EFIRMYYDAAQ
+399 
-410 KFMLSKKK
+410 
-418 EFQDKYLN
+418 
-426 SNQLY
+426 
-431 YESDWNEVVLTQIKI
+431 
-446 EKILAI
+446 
-452 PSNWSDD
+452 
-459 ETENQKTLE
+459 
-468 KLKQK
+468 
-473 YPKVEVGTNTN
+473 
-484 DIQNFIKKNGGSI
+484 
-497 RESVSEDITL
+497 L

-550 IPKQNIFKE
+550 LPKQNIFKE

-622 TFKIKSK
+622 TFKIKTK

-643 GFDDI
+643 GFDDV
-648 DVTQNIEKI
+648 DVTHEVEKI
-657 EKVEKR
+657 EKAEKR
-663 LKKKVKQ
+663 LKKKTKQ
-670 KDSISELISD
+670 KDSISELITD

-700 VGYGKYKEKSKKDV
+700 VGNGKYKEKTKKDV
-714 EGAPLF
+714 DGAPLF
-720 KKDDSGK
+720 KKDDNGK
-727 YTPIGGDEKGGEAK
+727 YSPIKGDDEGGADK
-741 PNGQAIQGADMF
+741 PVGQAIQGADMF

-760 QPKEEPKSQPTNTSA
+760 QPNDSDKDFKAQADKAQSDFKAQSDKAKSDFKTQSDKAQADFKAQAGDNVQKAKAKGYDFYKLSLDDKELKAEEDKERQAVADAKEKGDDKGVAANTLKYIQTRIAKAKKAGDKESEQMWSDDYTNKRKDYESQYGKPEDEFDLKNTKSEPKNPKEAST
-775 DTIEV
+775 EV

-839 GGMSKDKDGNIEFGG
+839 GGMSKDKNGNIEFAG
-854 EQNEIRNAVKGHF
+854 EQDEIRNAVKGHF
-867 DNAEESSWD
+867 NNSEESSWD

-883 DTSPVFDEVAKV
+883 DKSPVFDEVAKV

-913 QDGPDENMLPEDYL
+913 QDGPDENMSPEDYL
-927 DDEGKEW
+927 DDEGKAW
-934 LIDQAKKGGSS
+934 LVDQAQKGGVTSITKDTD
-945 EFDGEVD
+945 F
-952 WNNLTDAQ
+952 NNLSDE
-960 QKDLYELNYRD
+960 QKDDLYQLNYRD

-998 IKEAEDAGYTVI
+998 IKEAEDNGYTVI

-1018 DMRRQRNKK
+1018 DMRRQRTKK
-1027 KDTQDTPKTDKNIPN
+1027 KDAEDA
-1042 SLSPKVDINKN
+1042 PKVDVNKN
-1053 TPMAFQKIKDGVQNW
+1053 APIALQKIKDGVKNW
-1068 SLDEKQFFIQKV
+1068 SVQEKEFFTKKV
-1080 HKGESPERRS
+1080 HKGNSPERRS
-1090 FGEAVKD
+1090 FAEAVKH

-1126 FFSGGKVSDSEKK
+1126 FFSGKEVSKEEKK
-1139 ALISVAKKV
+1139 ALIGVAKKV
-1148 ALAAAFGAAGGGLTH
+1148 ALAAAFGAAGGGLAH
-1163 GAAAFGKHLMVEFIP
+1163 GAFAFGKHVMMEFIP
-1178 HVVVETIAIGAGKA
+1178 HVVVETLAVGAGKA
-1192 ALFAGEEDPDADM
+1192 ALFAGEEESDADM
-1205 LKFIAII
+1205 LKFIDII
-1212 SKKLESAKIPNE
+1212 SKKLESAKIPNDV
-1224 IMASAIESFNSNK
+1224 MASAIESFNSNK

-1246 YYYDGTVNNYADWA
+1246 YYYDGTVDNYADWA

-1279 GQPDF
+1279 GQ
-1284 EDDLEE
+1284 DDLEE
-1290 IAVQV
+1290 IAVQI
-1295 DKIPGG
+1295 DNIPSEP
-1301 LSTDKTLNDFATKY
+1301 L
-1315 NTTIDV
+1315 
-1321 IKQKIKDGAKVEME
+1321 
-1335 HTSDIRFATEIAKDH
+1335 
-1350 IWEDLNYYTKL
+1350 
-1361 KKVEESVITE
+1361 TE

-1382 AICKDLNIK
+1382 EICKDLKIK
-1391 PITIKFG
+1391 PIAVKFG
-1398 SVGRAGAATTF
+1398 SVGHAGAATTF
-1409 DTKTFIPE
+1409 DSNTFIPE

-1452 CNKSV
+1452 CHKSA

-1477 VLREKVKV
+1477 VLRERVKV

-1500 SQMSPTDVDLGRET
+1500 SQMSPTDVDLGKET

-1600 GDTYNRKKTKGRII
+1600 S
-1614 GEFIKFAKDRLGL
+1614 L
-1627 IGLPFN
+1627 IM
-1633 IKLVKD
+1633 
-1639 SEFATTFK
+1639 
-1647 SHGGFDEVNND
+1647 
-1658 IFIYVTN
+1658 
-1665 RSTPDILRTLAHEL
+1665 
-1679 VHIKQRQD
+1679 
-1687 GYISGA
+1687 
-1693 EDGATGSDVE
+1693 
-1703 NEANAIAGIL
+1703 
-1713 LRDFGKLNGYI
+1713 
-1724 YESVERLLTEGGAY
+1724 EGGAY

-1894 EAGRILGGML
+1894 EAGRVLGGML

-1955 GVADYHQ
+1955 GVANYHQ

-1979 ATKMGLVKRWAFGEK
+1979 ATKMGLVKRWAFVEK

-2059 DMKKRLEQTIKDVQA
+2059 EMQKRLQQTIKDVQA

>member
-1 MNELSQYLVNQILLE
+1 
-16 DTELHNFVVVYSGR
+16 
-30 FQPFHKGHYATYQ
+30 
-43 NLCKKFGK
+43 
-51 DKVFIG
+51 
-57 TSNKTD
+57 
-63 NRQSPFNFKEKKII
+63 
-77 MTKMFGIPSNKI
+77 
-89 VEIKNPYAPTE
+89 
-100 ILKNFDE
+100 
-107 TTTGYISVVG
+107 
-117 EKDEMRLGGKYFEK
+117 
-131 YKGKIEQ
+131 
-138 GYKEKGYVYVSP
+138 
-150 SQSNPISGTNVRN
+150 
-163 WLSKGDEEQQ
+163 
-173 RAGFLKA
+173 
-180 YPKFDEKIFKL
+180 
-191 ITLKLKTMS
+191 
-200 EGMPGGTG
+200 
-208 IGISLPN
+208 
-215 GTINGAP
+215 
-222 KPEDVKKMRKKLD
+222 
-235 DEDDINEVLNEVKWE
+235 
-250 GDTFSRC
+250 
-257 MQGQLPLSLN
+257 
-267 IVKQLVDPIKT
+267 
-278 TSLHVTTIENLP
+278 
-290 KVAALEGTKKSI
+290 
-302 STFNKIDK
+302 
-310 YSKIVQNGK
+310 
-319 GVDTDGGVF
+319 
-328 VLLSGVVLAQSIMD
+328 
-342 LWTAPDKQG
+342 
-351 RRWVNPGTIIAD
+351 
-363 LGRERDVVFNF
+363 
-374 APELKPF
+374 
-381 KKRWLEDPL
+381 
-390 NEFTPAEKN
+390 
-399 EFIRMYYDAAQ
+399 
-410 KFMLSKKK
+410 
-418 EFQDKYLN
+418 
-426 SNQLY
+426 
-431 YESDWNEVVLTQIKI
+431 
-446 EKILAI
+446 
-452 PSNWSDD
+452 
-459 ETENQKTLE
+459 
-468 KLKQK
+468 
-473 YPKVEVGTNTN
+473 
-484 DIQNFIKKNGGSI
+484 
-497 RESVSEDITL
+497 
-507 DVNIGDTILMGKF
+507 
-520 KNKKTVVKTIGKDEH
+520 
-535 GMPTINGK
+535 MPTINGK

-550 IPKQNIFKE
+550 LPKQNIFKE

-622 TFKIKSK
+622 TFKIKTK
-629 NNARSLNKPTTYPL
+629 NNARNLNKPTTYPL
-643 GFDDI
+643 GFDDV
-648 DVTQNIEKI
+648 DVTHEVEKI
-657 EKVEKR
+657 EKAEKR
-663 LKKKVKQ
+663 LKKKAKQ

-727 YTPIGGDEKGGEAK
+727 YSPIGGDDKGGEAK
-741 PNGQAIQGADMF
+741 PTGQAVQGADMF

-760 QPKEEPKSQPTNTSA
+760 QPKEEPKQEPTKSSS
-775 DTIEV
+775 DTAEV

-807 GVEHGKRKKSNKQ
+807 GVEHGKRKKSNKE

-839 GGMSKDKDGNIEFGG
+839 GGMSKDKNGNIEFGG
-854 EQNEIRNAVKGHF
+854 EQNEFRNAVKGHF

-883 DTSPVFDEVAKV
+883 DKSPVFDEVANV

-913 QDGPDENMLPEDYL
+913 QDGPDENMTPEDYL

-945 EFDGEVD
+945 EFDGDVD

-960 QKDLYELNYRD
+960 QKDLYELNYND
-971 DDGYG
+971 EGKMGDN
-976 ETEISKAQE
+976 EIIKAQE
-985 EYNGFRQRELDRK
+985 AYNGFRQKELDRK

-1027 KDTQDTPKTDKNIPN
+1027 KDTQDTPKTDKNVPN

-1053 TPMAFQKIKDGVQNW
+1053 APMAFQKIKDGVQNW

-1148 ALAAAFGAAGGGLTH
+1148 ALAAAFGAAGGGLAH

-1192 ALFAGEEDPDADM
+1192 ALFAGEEEPDADM
-1205 LKFIAII
+1205 LKFIDII
-1212 SKKLESAKIPNE
+1212 SKKLESAKIPNDV
-1224 IMASAIESFNSNK
+1224 MASAIESFNSNK

-1265 KYDNKKANF
+1265 KYDSKKTNF

-1279 GQPDF
+1279 GQPGL

-1295 DKIPGG
+1295 NKIPGG
-1301 LSTDKTLNDFATKY
+1301 LSTDKKLTDFATKY
-1315 NTTIDV
+1315 NTTVDV

-1335 HTSDIRFATEIAKDH
+1335 HTTDVRIATEIAKDH

-1361 KKVEESVITE
+1361 KKVENG
-1371 VKKES
+1371 VKS
-1376 VVNYYK
+1376 
-1382 AICKDLNIK
+1382 
-1391 PITIKFG
+1391 
-1398 SVGRAGAATTF
+1398 
-1409 DTKTFIPE
+1409 
-1417 YITFDLSKVTDIERA
+1417 
-1432 ILHEITHQ
+1432 
-1440 ILLVKQQNPFHN
+1440 
-1452 CNKSV
+1452 
-1457 GFKKVENKLID
+1457 
-1468 RYFYSSQSA
+1468 
-1477 VLREKVKV
+1477 
-1485 EMAKTDMDSVEKYAD
+1485 EMAKTDMDAVEKYAD
-1500 SQMSPTDVDLGRET
+1500 SQMNPTDVDLGKET

-1600 GDTYNRKKTKGRII
+1600 S
-1614 GEFIKFAKDRLGL
+1614 L
-1627 IGLPFN
+1627 IM
-1633 IKLVKD
+1633 
-1639 SEFATTFK
+1639 
-1647 SHGGFDEVNND
+1647 
-1658 IFIYVTN
+1658 
-1665 RSTPDILRTLAHEL
+1665 
-1679 VHIKQRQD
+1679 
-1687 GYISGA
+1687 
-1693 EDGATGSDVE
+1693 
-1703 NEANAIAGIL
+1703 
-1713 LRDFGKLNGYI
+1713 
-1724 YESVERLLTEGGAY
+1724 EGGAY

-1894 EAGRILGGML
+1894 EAGRVLGGML

-1928 QDLSSKKGKYLA
+1928 QDLSSKKGKYLT

-1955 GVADYHQ
+1955 GVANYHQ

-1979 ATKMGLVKRWAFGEK
+1979 ATKMGLVKRWAFNEK

>member
-16 DTELHNFVVVYSGR
+16 DTELRNFVVVYSGR

-173 RAGFLKA
+173 KAGFLKA

-208 IGISLPN
+208 IGLSLPN

-235 DEDDINEVLNEVKWE
+235 DEDEVNEE
-250 GDTFSRC
+250 
-257 MQGQLPLSLN
+257 
-267 IVKQLVDPIKT
+267 IK
-278 TSLHVTTIENLP
+278 
-290 KVAALEGTKKSI
+290 
-302 STFNKIDK
+302 
-310 YSKIVQNGK
+310 
-319 GVDTDGGVF
+319 
-328 VLLSGVVLAQSIMD
+328 
-342 LWTAPDKQG
+342 
-351 RRWVNPGTIIAD
+351 
-363 LGRERDVVFNF
+363 
-374 APELKPF
+374 
-381 KKRWLEDPL
+381 
-390 NEFTPAEKN
+390 
-399 EFIRMYYDAAQ
+399 
-410 KFMLSKKK
+410 
-418 EFQDKYLN
+418 
-426 SNQLY
+426 
-431 YESDWNEVVLTQIKI
+431 
-446 EKILAI
+446 
-452 PSNWSDD
+452 
-459 ETENQKTLE
+459 
-468 KLKQK
+468 
-473 YPKVEVGTNTN
+473 
-484 DIQNFIKKNGGSI
+484 
-497 RESVSEDITL
+497 L
-507 DVNIGDTILMGKF
+507 DVEIGDTILMGKF

-550 IPKQNIFKE
+550 LPKQNIFKE

-578 GKARVLGG
+578 GKTRVLGG
-586 DDGVNSSDD
+586 DDGVNSGDD

-622 TFKIKSK
+622 TFKIKTK

-648 DVTQNIEKI
+648 DVTQEIEKI

-663 LKKKVKQ
+663 LKKKTKQ
-670 KDSISELISD
+670 KDSISELLSD

-720 KKDDSGK
+720 TKDDSGK
-727 YTPIGGDEKGGEAK
+727 YSPIEGDDKGGEAK
-741 PNGQAIQGADMF
+741 PTGQAVQGADMF

-760 QPKEEPKSQPTNTSA
+760 QPKEEPKKEPAKSSS
-775 DTIEV
+775 DTAEV

-785 NRKTKNGEELD
+785 NRKTKNGDELD

-807 GVEHGKRKKSNKQ
+807 GVEHGKRKKSNKE

-839 GGMSKDKDGNIEFGG
+839 GGMSKDDDGNIEFGG

-883 DTSPVFDEVAKV
+883 DKSPVFDEVAKSV
-895 LGGSKSKAKAALW
+895 GGSKSKAKAALW

-913 QDGPDENMLPEDYL
+913 QDGPDENMSPEDYL

-952 WNNLTDAQ
+952 WDNLTDSQ

-976 ETEISKAQE
+976 ETEIFKAQE
-985 EYNGFRQRELDRK
+985 AYNGFRQKELDRK

-1018 DMRRQRNKK
+1018 DMRRQRM
-1027 KDTQDTPKTDKNIPN
+1027 KNN
-1042 SLSPKVDINKN
+1042 N
-1053 TPMAFQKIKDGVQNW
+1053 TSETKI
-1068 SLDEKQFFIQKV
+1068 
-1080 HKGESPERRS
+1080 
-1090 FGEAVKD
+1090 
-1097 KAKGALEAIKH
+1097 
-1108 GAKHEVH
+1108 
-1115 LFKEA
+1115 
-1120 GSGVKN
+1120 
-1126 FFSGGKVSDSEKK
+1126 
-1139 ALISVAKKV
+1139 
-1148 ALAAAFGAAGGGLTH
+1148 
-1163 GAAAFGKHLMVEFIP
+1163 
-1178 HVVVETIAIGAGKA
+1178 
-1192 ALFAGEEDPDADM
+1192 
-1205 LKFIAII
+1205 
-1212 SKKLESAKIPNE
+1212 
-1224 IMASAIESFNSNK
+1224 
-1237 DEKGDIKEN
+1237 
-1246 YYYDGTVNNYADWA
+1246 
-1260 RTHPR
+1260 
-1265 KYDNKKANF
+1265 
-1274 KVKDS
+1274 
-1279 GQPDF
+1279 
-1284 EDDLEE
+1284 
-1290 IAVQV
+1290 
-1295 DKIPGG
+1295 
-1301 LSTDKTLNDFATKY
+1301 
-1315 NTTIDV
+1315 
-1321 IKQKIKDGAKVEME
+1321 
-1335 HTSDIRFATEIAKDH
+1335 
-1350 IWEDLNYYTKL
+1350 
-1361 KKVEESVITE
+1361 EESIITE

-1391 PITIKFG
+1391 PIAVKFG
-1398 SVGRAGAATTF
+1398 SIGRAGAATTY
-1409 DTKTFIPE
+1409 DAKTFIPE

-1452 CNKSV
+1452 CHKNI
-1457 GFKKVENKLID
+1457 GFKKLENKLID

-1477 VLREKVKV
+1477 VLRERVKV

-1500 SQMSPTDVDLGRET
+1500 SQMSPTDVDLGKET

-1580 AKTVM
+1580 AKTVL

-1600 GDTYNRKKTKGRII
+1600 AINELSGNERQIKNGNPNNIFYIFYKGQFAAEYWAMNPHDLYKIYWHKFKVRKAASSKFGLNP
-1614 GEFIKFAKDRLGL
+1614 EFIIVPKKEYDNSTSNRYAKLKPYVDKFWD
-1627 IGLPFN
+1627 
-1633 IKLVKD
+1633 KLQ
-1639 SEFATTFK
+1639 S
-1647 SHGGFDEVNND
+1647 
-1658 IFIYVTN
+1658 
-1665 RSTPDILRTLAHEL
+1665 
-1679 VHIKQRQD
+1679 
-1687 GYISGA
+1687 
-1693 EDGATGSDVE
+1693 
-1703 NEANAIAGIL
+1703 
-1713 LRDFGKLNGYI
+1713 
-1724 YESVERLLTEGGAY
+1724 ESVNESLIMEGGAY

-1894 EAGRILGGML
+1894 EAGRVLGGML

-1928 QDLSSKKGKYLA
+1928 QDLSSKKGKYLT

-1979 ATKMGLVKRWAFGEK
+1979 GTKMGLVKRWAFNEK

>member
-16 DTELHNFVVVYSGR
+16 DTELHKFVVVYSGR

-63 NRQSPFNFKEKKII
+63 SRQSPFNFKEKKII

-208 IGISLPN
+208 IGLSLPN

-319 GVDTDGGVF
+319 GVDTDGGIF

-381 KKRWLEDPL
+381 KNRWKEDPL

-550 IPKQNIFKE
+550 LPKVNIFKE
-559 AATVSGGDDSQPD
+559 AATISGGDDSQPD

-622 TFKIKSK
+622 TFKIKTK
-629 NNARSLNKPTTYPL
+629 NNARNLNKPTTYPL
-643 GFDDI
+643 GFDDV
-648 DVTQNIEKI
+648 DVTQEIEKI
-657 EKVEKR
+657 EKAEKR
-663 LKKKVKQ
+663 LKKKSKQ

-720 KKDDSGK
+720 TKDDSGK
-727 YTPIGGDEKGGEAK
+727 YIPIETDDKGGEAK
-741 PNGQAIQGADMF
+741 PTGQAIQGADMF

-760 QPKEEPKSQPTNTSA
+760 QPKKEPKSQPTNTSS
-775 DTIEV
+775 DTAEV

-867 DNAEESSWD
+867 DNSEESSWD

-985 EYNGFRQRELDRK
+985 EYNGFRQKELDRK
-998 IKEAEDAGYTVI
+998 IKEAEDSGYTVI

-1018 DMRRQRNKK
+1018 DLRRQRNKK
-1027 KDTQDTPKTDKNIPN
+1027 KD
-1042 SLSPKVDINKN
+1042 
-1053 TPMAFQKIKDGVQNW
+1053 
-1068 SLDEKQFFIQKV
+1068 
-1080 HKGESPERRS
+1080 
-1090 FGEAVKD
+1090 
-1097 KAKGALEAIKH
+1097 
-1108 GAKHEVH
+1108 
-1115 LFKEA
+1115 
-1120 GSGVKN
+1120 
-1126 FFSGGKVSDSEKK
+1126 
-1139 ALISVAKKV
+1139 
-1148 ALAAAFGAAGGGLTH
+1148 
-1163 GAAAFGKHLMVEFIP
+1163 
-1178 HVVVETIAIGAGKA
+1178 
-1192 ALFAGEEDPDADM
+1192 
-1205 LKFIAII
+1205 
-1212 SKKLESAKIPNE
+1212 
-1224 IMASAIESFNSNK
+1224 
-1237 DEKGDIKEN
+1237 
-1246 YYYDGTVNNYADWA
+1246 
-1260 RTHPR
+1260 
-1265 KYDNKKANF
+1265 
-1274 KVKDS
+1274 S
-1279 GQPDF
+1279 GQ
-1284 EDDLEE
+1284 DDLEE
-1290 IAVQV
+1290 IAVQI

-1315 NTTIDV
+1315 NTTIDT

-1350 IWEDLNYYTKL
+1350 IWEDENYYTKL
-1361 KKVEESVITE
+1361 KKVEESIITE

-1391 PITIKFG
+1391 PIVVKFG
-1398 SVGRAGAATTF
+1398 SVGHAGAATTY
-1409 DTKTFIPE
+1409 DAKTFVPE

-1452 CNKSV
+1452 CHKSA

-1468 RYFYSSQSA
+1468 KYFYSSQSA

-1600 GDTYNRKKTKGRII
+1600 SVNEAPYNHN
-1614 GEFIKFAKDRLGL
+1614 
-1627 IGLPFN
+1627 N
-1633 IKLVKD
+1633 INVKD
-1639 SEFATTFK
+1639 HPTIVPKKYIAK
-1647 SHGGFDEVNND
+1647 LPKGN
-1658 IFIYVTN
+1658 
-1665 RSTPDILRTLAHEL
+1665 L
-1679 VHIKQRQD
+1679 D
-1687 GYISGA
+1687 GYIVKNGNNFMVAIIDRKNKLQISG
-1693 EDGATGSDVE
+1693 GTTNSIK
-1703 NEANAIAGIL
+1703 NAVLFLKKKGFDLQPLKDAGIM
-1713 LRDFGKLNGYI
+1713 KPKT
-1724 YESVERLLTEGGAY
+1724 ESVNESLIMEGGAY

-1979 ATKMGLVKRWAFGEK
+1979 AIKMGLVKRWAFGEK

-2059 DMKKRLEQTIKDVQA
+2059 EMQKRLQQTIKDVQA

>member
-16 DTELHNFVVVYSGR
+16 ETELHNFVVVYSGR

-63 NRQSPFNFKEKKII
+63 NQKSPFNFKEKKII

-138 GYKEKGYVYVSP
+138 GYKDRGYVYVAP

-163 WLSKGDEEQQ
+163 WLSKGDDEQQ
-173 RAGFLKA
+173 KTGFLKA

-191 ITLKLKTMS
+191 ITLKLSKLS
-200 EGMPGGTG
+200 EGMPGGVG
-208 IGISLPN
+208 VGLSFPN

-222 KPEDVKKMRKKLD
+222 KPKDVKKTRNQIDAEDENLKEEIKLD
-235 DEDDINEVLNEVKWE
+235 
-250 GDTFSRC
+250 
-257 MQGQLPLSLN
+257 
-267 IVKQLVDPIKT
+267 
-278 TSLHVTTIENLP
+278 
-290 KVAALEGTKKSI
+290 
-302 STFNKIDK
+302 
-310 YSKIVQNGK
+310 
-319 GVDTDGGVF
+319 
-328 VLLSGVVLAQSIMD
+328 
-342 LWTAPDKQG
+342 
-351 RRWVNPGTIIAD
+351 
-363 LGRERDVVFNF
+363 
-374 APELKPF
+374 
-381 KKRWLEDPL
+381 
-390 NEFTPAEKN
+390 
-399 EFIRMYYDAAQ
+399 
-410 KFMLSKKK
+410 
-418 EFQDKYLN
+418 
-426 SNQLY
+426 
-431 YESDWNEVVLTQIKI
+431 
-446 EKILAI
+446 
-452 PSNWSDD
+452 
-459 ETENQKTLE
+459 
-468 KLKQK
+468 
-473 YPKVEVGTNTN
+473 VE
-484 DIQNFIKKNGGSI
+484 
-497 RESVSEDITL
+497 
-507 DVNIGDTILMGKF
+507 IGDTILMGKF

-550 IPKQNIFKE
+550 LPKVNIFKE
-559 AATVSGGDDSQPD
+559 AASTAGGEDSQPD

-586 DDGVNSSDD
+586 DDGVNSSDE
-595 WFVRGGYTQTDFPKA
+595 WFMRGGYTQTDFPKA
-610 DAIYASDDENQI
+610 DAIYASDDENQL

-629 NNARSLNKPTTYPL
+629 NNARSLNKPTTYPF
-643 GFDDI
+643 GFDDV
-648 DVTQNIEKI
+648 DVTQEIEKI
-657 EKVEKR
+657 EKAEKR
-663 LKKKVKQ
+663 LKKFAKQ
-670 KDSISELISD
+670 KNSISELITD

-700 VGYGKYKEKSKKDV
+700 IGYGKYKQKGKEKDQNS
-714 EGAPLF
+714 PTF
-720 KKDDSGK
+720 TKDDSGK
-727 YTPIGGDEKGGEAK
+727 YIQSKNDVQPTQDK
-741 PNGQAIQGADMF
+741 PTGQAIQGADMF

-760 QPKEEPKSQPTNTSA
+760 QPNEKSVEDWTDGKDGWEILDDDRAKVKNIRDYTDEEYQGETGEYFENDVTKNVAPNAFKDESDMIQKMKEAKPVYLSSEEMQNMGNTDVGEILSASEEGGSDSMKVRGKELADEYGKDWNRLEKGIAKGNAVPSPIALRDKKGNLHLVAGNTRLMSFTAYGKKLPVKVIDYDGEFNKGAEPSDGGADISKYGIKNLKRKISGWAEKEKAFFEKHQDNPKSA
-775 DTIEV
+775 
-780 ANKLK
+780 
-785 NRKTKNGEELD
+785 
-796 IDVTPNGSLII
+796 
-807 GVEHGKRKKSNKQ
+807 
-820 TIEQIKTLPKD
+820 
-831 TKVMFVGE
+831 
-839 GGMSKDKDGNIEFGG
+839 
-854 EQNEIRNAVKGHF
+854 
-867 DNAEESSWD
+867 
-876 ENADVLD
+876 
-883 DTSPVFDEVAKV
+883 
-895 LGGSKSKAKAALW
+895 
-908 SNMYG
+908 
-913 QDGPDENMLPEDYL
+913 
-927 DDEGKEW
+927 
-934 LIDQAKKGGSS
+934 
-945 EFDGEVD
+945 
-952 WNNLTDAQ
+952 
-960 QKDLYELNYRD
+960 
-971 DDGYG
+971 
-976 ETEISKAQE
+976 
-985 EYNGFRQRELDRK
+985 
-998 IKEAEDAGYTVI
+998 
-1010 APVGNSHV
+1010 
-1018 DMRRQRNKK
+1018 
-1027 KDTQDTPKTDKNIPN
+1027 
-1042 SLSPKVDINKN
+1042 
-1053 TPMAFQKIKDGVQNW
+1053 
-1068 SLDEKQFFIQKV
+1068 
-1080 HKGESPERRS
+1080 ERRS
-1090 FGEAVKD
+1090 WS
-1097 KAKGALEAIKH
+1097 EAIKDKTKGARNAIIH
-1108 GAKHEVH
+1108 GFKHEAH
-1115 LFKEA
+1115 LFKSA
-1120 GSGVKN
+1120 AKGVGNFVSGKD
-1126 FFSGGKVSDSEKK
+1126 VSDEEKK
-1139 ALISVAKKV
+1139 ALYDVGKKIVVAGLLGV
-1148 ALAAAFGAAGGGLTH
+1148 ATGGLSH
-1163 GAAAFGKHLMVEFIP
+1163 GVLPFAHHLAVEFVP
-1178 HVVVETIAIGAGKA
+1178 HIVAETLAVGVGKA
-1192 ALFAGEEDPDADM
+1192 AIFADVNEDERLLMLFSDKIADGLENMPIPDDVM
-1205 LKFIAII
+1205 SNAIDTY
-1212 SKKLESAKIPNE
+1212 NQT
-1224 IMASAIESFNSNK
+1224 K
-1237 DEKGDIKEN
+1237 DVNEN
-1246 YYYDGTVNNYADWA
+1246 YYYDGTVDNYADWA
-1260 RTHPR
+1260 RTHKR

-1290 IAVQV
+1290 IAVQTDV
-1295 DKIPGG
+1295 IPGG
-1301 LSTDKTLNDFATKY
+1301 LSTDKSLNDFATKY
-1315 NTTIDV
+1315 NTTVDV

-1350 IWEDLNYYTKL
+1350 IWEDLHYYIKI
-1361 KKVEESVITE
+1361 KKVEESIITE

-1398 SVGRAGAATTF
+1398 SVGHAGAATTY
-1409 DTKTFIPE
+1409 DTKTFVPE
-1417 YITFDLSKVTDIERA
+1417 YITFDLSKVTDVERA

-1440 ILLVKQQNPFHN
+1440 ILLVKQQNAYHN

-1457 GFKKVENKLID
+1457 AFKKVENKLID
-1468 RYFYSSQSA
+1468 RYFYSAQSA
-1477 VLREKVKV
+1477 VLREAVKV

-1500 SQMSPTDVDLGRET
+1500 SQMSPTDVDLGKET

-1580 AKTVM
+1580 AKTIM

-1600 GDTYNRKKTKGRII
+1600 
-1614 GEFIKFAKDRLGL
+1614 
-1627 IGLPFN
+1627 
-1633 IKLVKD
+1633 
-1639 SEFATTFK
+1639 S
-1647 SHGGFDEVNND
+1647 
-1658 IFIYVTN
+1658 
-1665 RSTPDILRTLAHEL
+1665 
-1679 VHIKQRQD
+1679 
-1687 GYISGA
+1687 
-1693 EDGATGSDVE
+1693 
-1703 NEANAIAGIL
+1703 L
-1713 LRDFGKLNGYI
+1713 LM
-1724 YESVERLLTEGGAY
+1724 EGGAY

-1894 EAGRILGGML
+1894 EAGRVLGGML

-1969 DKKSPTTLDN
+1969 NKKSPTTLDN
-1979 ATKMGLVKRWAFGEK
+1979 ATKMGLVKRWAFGDK

>member
-1 MNELSQYLVNQILLE
+1 
-16 DTELHNFVVVYSGR
+16 
-30 FQPFHKGHYATYQ
+30 
-43 NLCKKFGK
+43 
-51 DKVFIG
+51 
-57 TSNKTD
+57 
-63 NRQSPFNFKEKKII
+63 
-77 MTKMFGIPSNKI
+77 
-89 VEIKNPYAPTE
+89 
-100 ILKNFDE
+100 
-107 TTTGYISVVG
+107 
-117 EKDEMRLGGKYFEK
+117 
-131 YKGKIEQ
+131 
-138 GYKEKGYVYVSP
+138 
-150 SQSNPISGTNVRN
+150 
-163 WLSKGDEEQQ
+163 
-173 RAGFLKA
+173 
-180 YPKFDEKIFKL
+180 
-191 ITLKLKTMS
+191 
-200 EGMPGGTG
+200 
-208 IGISLPN
+208 
-215 GTINGAP
+215 
-222 KPEDVKKMRKKLD
+222 
-235 DEDDINEVLNEVKWE
+235 
-250 GDTFSRC
+250 
-257 MQGQLPLSLN
+257 
-267 IVKQLVDPIKT
+267 
-278 TSLHVTTIENLP
+278 
-290 KVAALEGTKKSI
+290 
-302 STFNKIDK
+302 
-310 YSKIVQNGK
+310 
-319 GVDTDGGVF
+319 
-328 VLLSGVVLAQSIMD
+328 
-342 LWTAPDKQG
+342 
-351 RRWVNPGTIIAD
+351 
-363 LGRERDVVFNF
+363 
-374 APELKPF
+374 
-381 KKRWLEDPL
+381 
-390 NEFTPAEKN
+390 
-399 EFIRMYYDAAQ
+399 
-410 KFMLSKKK
+410 
-418 EFQDKYLN
+418 
-426 SNQLY
+426 
-431 YESDWNEVVLTQIKI
+431 
-446 EKILAI
+446 
-452 PSNWSDD
+452 
-459 ETENQKTLE
+459 
-468 KLKQK
+468 
-473 YPKVEVGTNTN
+473 
-484 DIQNFIKKNGGSI
+484 
-497 RESVSEDITL
+497 
-507 DVNIGDTILMGKF
+507 
-520 KNKKTVVKTIGKDEH
+520 
-535 GMPTINGK
+535 
-543 KVATFRI
+543 
-550 IPKQNIFKE
+550 
-559 AATVSGGDDSQPD
+559 
-572 GGYLPK
+572 
-578 GKARVLGG
+578 
-586 DDGVNSSDD
+586 
-595 WFVRGGYTQTDFPKA
+595 
-610 DAIYASDDENQI
+610 
-622 TFKIKSK
+622 
-629 NNARSLNKPTTYPL
+629 
-643 GFDDI
+643 
-648 DVTQNIEKI
+648 
-657 EKVEKR
+657 
-663 LKKKVKQ
+663 
-670 KDSISELISD
+670 
-680 YSDLLD
+680 
-686 SLFESDGEDDKYVH
+686 
-700 VGYGKYKEKSKKDV
+700 
-714 EGAPLF
+714 
-720 KKDDSGK
+720 
-727 YTPIGGDEKGGEAK
+727 
-741 PNGQAIQGADMF
+741 
-753 KHDKSVK
+753 
-760 QPKEEPKSQPTNTSA
+760 
-775 DTIEV
+775 
-780 ANKLK
+780 
-785 NRKTKNGEELD
+785 
-796 IDVTPNGSLII
+796 
-807 GVEHGKRKKSNKQ
+807 
-820 TIEQIKTLPKD
+820 
-831 TKVMFVGE
+831 
-839 GGMSKDKDGNIEFGG
+839 
-854 EQNEIRNAVKGHF
+854 
-867 DNAEESSWD
+867 
-876 ENADVLD
+876 
-883 DTSPVFDEVAKV
+883 
-895 LGGSKSKAKAALW
+895 
-908 SNMYG
+908 
-913 QDGPDENMLPEDYL
+913 
-927 DDEGKEW
+927 
-934 LIDQAKKGGSS
+934 
-945 EFDGEVD
+945 
-952 WNNLTDAQ
+952 
-960 QKDLYELNYRD
+960 
-971 DDGYG
+971 
-976 ETEISKAQE
+976 
-985 EYNGFRQRELDRK
+985 LDRK

-1018 DMRRQRNKK
+1018 DLRRQRNKK
-1027 KDTQDTPKTDKNIPN
+1027 KDTQNT
-1042 SLSPKVDINKN
+1042 PKVDINKN
-1053 TPMAFQKIKDGVQNW
+1053 APMALQKIKDGVKNW
-1068 SLDEKQFFIQKV
+1068 SIDEKQFFIQKV

-1148 ALAAAFGAAGGGLTH
+1148 ALAAAFGAAGGGLAH

-1192 ALFAGEEDPDADM
+1192 ALFAGEEEPDADM
-1205 LKFIAII
+1205 LKFIDII
-1212 SKKLESAKIPNE
+1212 SKKLESAKIPNDV
-1224 IMASAIESFNSNK
+1224 MASAIESFNSNK

-1265 KYDNKKANF
+1265 KYDSKKTNF

-1279 GQPDF
+1279 GQPGL

-1295 DKIPGG
+1295 NKIPGG
-1301 LSTDKTLNDFATKY
+1301 LSTDKKLTDFATKY
-1315 NTTIDV
+1315 NTTVDV

-1335 HTSDIRFATEIAKDH
+1335 HTTDVRIATEIAKDH

-1361 KKVEESVITE
+1361 KKVENG
-1371 VKKES
+1371 VKS
-1376 VVNYYK
+1376 
-1382 AICKDLNIK
+1382 
-1391 PITIKFG
+1391 
-1398 SVGRAGAATTF
+1398 
-1409 DTKTFIPE
+1409 
-1417 YITFDLSKVTDIERA
+1417 
-1432 ILHEITHQ
+1432 
-1440 ILLVKQQNPFHN
+1440 
-1452 CNKSV
+1452 
-1457 GFKKVENKLID
+1457 
-1468 RYFYSSQSA
+1468 
-1477 VLREKVKV
+1477 
-1485 EMAKTDMDSVEKYAD
+1485 EMAKTDMDAVEKYAD
-1500 SQMSPTDVDLGRET
+1500 SQMNPTDVDLGKET

-1600 GDTYNRKKTKGRII
+1600 SINEGDRDPKAIKAYYEAICKDLKITPLPVKFGNVGKGGAALTYNVKTMKPLYIS
-1614 GEFIKFAKDRLGL
+1614 
-1627 IGLPFN
+1627 FN
-1633 IKLVKD
+1633 VNSMQDPEYAILHEITHQIKLETEQDAYMGKRD
-1639 SEFATTFK
+1639 QTAQFK
-1647 SHGGFDEVNND
+1647 KLENKLVEKYMYSRF
-1658 IFIYVTN
+1658 
-1665 RSTPDILRTLAHEL
+1665 SKILW
-1679 VHIKQRQD
+1679 
-1687 GYISGA
+1687 
-1693 EDGATGSDVE
+1693 
-1703 NEANAIAGIL
+1703 
-1713 LRDFGKLNGYI
+1713 
-1724 YESVERLLTEGGAY
+1724 ESVNESKELIMEGGAY

-1894 EAGRILGGML
+1894 EAGRVLGGML

-1928 QDLSSKKGKYLA
+1928 QDLSSKKGKYLT

-1969 DKKSPTTLDN
+1969 DKKTPTTLDN
-1979 ATKMGLVKRWAFGEK
+1979 ATKMGLVKRWAFNEK

>member
-16 DTELHNFVVVYSGR
+16 DTELRNFVVVYSGR

-138 GYKEKGYVYVSP
+138 GYKERGYVYVSP

-173 RAGFLKA
+173 KAGFLKA

-208 IGISLPN
+208 IGLSLPN

-235 DEDDINEVLNEVKWE
+235 DEDEVNEE
-250 GDTFSRC
+250 
-257 MQGQLPLSLN
+257 
-267 IVKQLVDPIKT
+267 IK
-278 TSLHVTTIENLP
+278 
-290 KVAALEGTKKSI
+290 
-302 STFNKIDK
+302 
-310 YSKIVQNGK
+310 
-319 GVDTDGGVF
+319 
-328 VLLSGVVLAQSIMD
+328 
-342 LWTAPDKQG
+342 
-351 RRWVNPGTIIAD
+351 
-363 LGRERDVVFNF
+363 
-374 APELKPF
+374 
-381 KKRWLEDPL
+381 
-390 NEFTPAEKN
+390 
-399 EFIRMYYDAAQ
+399 
-410 KFMLSKKK
+410 
-418 EFQDKYLN
+418 
-426 SNQLY
+426 
-431 YESDWNEVVLTQIKI
+431 
-446 EKILAI
+446 
-452 PSNWSDD
+452 
-459 ETENQKTLE
+459 
-468 KLKQK
+468 
-473 YPKVEVGTNTN
+473 
-484 DIQNFIKKNGGSI
+484 
-497 RESVSEDITL
+497 L
-507 DVNIGDTILMGKF
+507 DVEIGDTILMGKF

-550 IPKQNIFKE
+550 LPKQNIFKE

-622 TFKIKSK
+622 TFKIKTK

-643 GFDDI
+643 GFDDV
-648 DVTQNIEKI
+648 DVTQEIEKI
-657 EKVEKR
+657 EKAEKR
-663 LKKKVKQ
+663 LKKKTKQ
-670 KDSISELISD
+670 KDSISELLSD

-720 KKDDSGK
+720 TKDDSGK
-727 YTPIGGDEKGGEAK
+727 YNPIEVDDKGGEAK
-741 PNGQAIQGADMF
+741 PTGQAVQGADMF

-760 QPKEEPKSQPTNTSA
+760 QPKEEPKQEPTKSSS
-775 DTIEV
+775 DTAEV

-807 GVEHGKRKKSNKQ
+807 GVEHGKRKKSNKE
-820 TIEQIKTLPKD
+820 TIEQIKTLPKN

-839 GGMSKDKDGNIEFGG
+839 GGMSKDKNGNIEFGG

-883 DTSPVFDEVAKV
+883 DKSPVFDEVAKSV
-895 LGGSKSKAKAALW
+895 GGSKSKAKAALW

-913 QDGPDENMLPEDYL
+913 QDGPDENMSPEDYL

-952 WNNLTDAQ
+952 WDNLTDSQ

-976 ETEISKAQE
+976 ETEIFKAQE
-985 EYNGFRQRELDRK
+985 AYNGFRQKELDRK

-1018 DMRRQRNKK
+1018 DMRRQRM
-1027 KDTQDTPKTDKNIPN
+1027 KNN
-1042 SLSPKVDINKN
+1042 N
-1053 TPMAFQKIKDGVQNW
+1053 TSETKI
-1068 SLDEKQFFIQKV
+1068 
-1080 HKGESPERRS
+1080 
-1090 FGEAVKD
+1090 
-1097 KAKGALEAIKH
+1097 
-1108 GAKHEVH
+1108 
-1115 LFKEA
+1115 
-1120 GSGVKN
+1120 
-1126 FFSGGKVSDSEKK
+1126 
-1139 ALISVAKKV
+1139 
-1148 ALAAAFGAAGGGLTH
+1148 
-1163 GAAAFGKHLMVEFIP
+1163 
-1178 HVVVETIAIGAGKA
+1178 
-1192 ALFAGEEDPDADM
+1192 EE
-1205 LKFIAII
+1205 
-1212 SKKLESAKIPNE
+1212 
-1224 IMASAIESFNSNK
+1224 
-1237 DEKGDIKEN
+1237 G
-1246 YYYDGTVNNYADWA
+1246 
-1260 RTHPR
+1260 
-1265 KYDNKKANF
+1265 
-1274 KVKDS
+1274 
-1279 GQPDF
+1279 
-1284 EDDLEE
+1284 
-1290 IAVQV
+1290 
-1295 DKIPGG
+1295 
-1301 LSTDKTLNDFATKY
+1301 
-1315 NTTIDV
+1315 
-1321 IKQKIKDGAKVEME
+1321 
-1335 HTSDIRFATEIAKDH
+1335 
-1350 IWEDLNYYTKL
+1350 
-1361 KKVEESVITE
+1361 VITE

-1391 PITIKFG
+1391 PIAVKFG
-1398 SVGRAGAATTF
+1398 SVGHAGAATTY
-1409 DTKTFIPE
+1409 DAKTFIPE

-1452 CNKSV
+1452 CHKSA
-1457 GFKKVENKLID
+1457 GFKKLENKLID

-1477 VLREKVKV
+1477 VLRERVKV
-1485 EMAKTDMDSVEKYAD
+1485 EMAKTDMDAVEKYAD
-1500 SQMSPTDVDLGRET
+1500 SQMNPTDVDLGKET

-1600 GDTYNRKKTKGRII
+1600 S
-1614 GEFIKFAKDRLGL
+1614 L
-1627 IGLPFN
+1627 IM
-1633 IKLVKD
+1633 
-1639 SEFATTFK
+1639 
-1647 SHGGFDEVNND
+1647 
-1658 IFIYVTN
+1658 
-1665 RSTPDILRTLAHEL
+1665 
-1679 VHIKQRQD
+1679 
-1687 GYISGA
+1687 
-1693 EDGATGSDVE
+1693 
-1703 NEANAIAGIL
+1703 
-1713 LRDFGKLNGYI
+1713 
-1724 YESVERLLTEGGAY
+1724 EGGAY

-1894 EAGRILGGML
+1894 EAGRVLGGML

-1928 QDLSSKKGKYLA
+1928 QDLSSKKGKYLT

-1979 ATKMGLVKRWAFGEK
+1979 GTKMGLVKRWAFNEK

>member
-16 DTELHNFVVVYSGR
+16 DTELHKFVVVYSGR

-63 NRQSPFNFKEKKII
+63 SRQSPFNFKEKKII

-250 GDTFSRC
+250 GDTFARC

-310 YSKIVQNGK
+310 YSKIIQNGK
-319 GVDTDGGVF
+319 GVDTDGGIF

-363 LGRERDVVFNF
+363 LGRETDVVFNF

-381 KKRWLEDPL
+381 KKRWKEDPL

-399 EFIRMYYDAAQ
+399 EFIRNYYDAAQ

-426 SNQLY
+426 SNKLY

-452 PSNWSDD
+452 PSNWSED
-459 ETENQKTLE
+459 EVENQKTLE

-473 YPKVEVGTNTN
+473 YPKVEVGENTN

-550 IPKQNIFKE
+550 LPKVNIFKE

-610 DAIYASDDENQI
+610 DAIYAADDENQI
-622 TFKIKSK
+622 TFKIKTK
-629 NNARSLNKPTTYPL
+629 NNARNLNKPTTYPL
-643 GFDDI
+643 GFDDV
-648 DVTQNIEKI
+648 DVTHEVEKI
-657 EKVEKR
+657 EKAEKR
-663 LKKKVKQ
+663 LKKKSKQ

-700 VGYGKYKEKSKKDV
+700 VGNGKYKEKTKKDV
-714 EGAPLF
+714 DGAPLF
-720 KKDDSGK
+720 KKDDNGK
-727 YTPIGGDEKGGEAK
+727 YSKIAGDEEGGTDK
-741 PNGQAIQGADMF
+741 PTGQAIQGADMF

-760 QPKEEPKSQPTNTSA
+760 QPNDS
-775 DTIEV
+775 
-780 ANKLK
+780 
-785 NRKTKNGEELD
+785 
-796 IDVTPNGSLII
+796 
-807 GVEHGKRKKSNKQ
+807 
-820 TIEQIKTLPKD
+820 
-831 TKVMFVGE
+831 
-839 GGMSKDKDGNIEFGG
+839 DKDFKAQADKAQSDFKAQSDKAKSDFKTQSDKAQADFKAQAG
-854 EQNEIRNAVKGHF
+854 
-867 DNAEESSWD
+867 DN
-876 ENADVLD
+876 VQ
-883 DTSPVFDEVAKV
+883 
-895 LGGSKSKAKAALW
+895 KAKAKGYDFYKLSLDDKELKAEEDKERQAVADAKEKGDDKGVAANTLKYIQTRIAKAKKAGDKESEQMW
-908 SNMYG
+908 SDDYTNKRKDYESQYGKQEDEFDLKNTKSEPTKKPAEDWTSGKDGWEILDDDRAKVTTIRDYSDEEYKGETGEYFENEVTKKVAPNAFKDESEMIQKMKDAKPVYISSEELQNMSNTDVGDILSASEEGGKDSMKARGKELADEYGKDWDRLEKGIEGGSDVPPPLVLRDKNGKLHLLAGNTRLMSFTAYGKKLPVKVIDYDGEFNYDEEETPQPDEPKRSISKNIQRKISGWAEKEKEFFTKG
-913 QDGPDENMLPEDYL
+913 QDKP
-927 DDEGKEW
+927 K
-934 LIDQAKKGGSS
+934 S
-945 EFDGEVD
+945 E
-952 WNNLTDAQ
+952 T
-960 QKDLYELNYRD
+960 RRSI
-971 DDGYG
+971 G
-976 ETEISKAQE
+976 ETL
-985 EYNGFRQRELDRK
+985 R
-998 IKEAEDAGYTVI
+998 
-1010 APVGNSHV
+1010 
-1018 DMRRQRNKK
+1018 
-1027 KDTQDTPKTDKNIPN
+1027 
-1042 SLSPKVDINKN
+1042 
-1053 TPMAFQKIKDGVQNW
+1053 
-1068 SLDEKQFFIQKV
+1068 
-1080 HKGESPERRS
+1080 
-1090 FGEAVKD
+1090 D
-1097 KAKGALEAIKH
+1097 KAKGARNAIVH
-1108 GAKHEVH
+1108 GFKHEAH
-1115 LFKEA
+1115 LFKSA
-1120 GSGVKN
+1120 AKGVGNFVSGKEVTK
-1126 FFSGGKVSDSEKK
+1126 EERK
-1139 ALISVAKKV
+1139 ALLDVGKKV
-1148 ALAAAFGAAGGGLTH
+1148 VIAGILGVATGGLSH
-1163 GAAAFGKHLMVEFIP
+1163 GILPFAQHLAIEFVP
-1178 HVVVETIAIGAGKA
+1178 HIVAETLLLGASKA
-1192 ALFAGEEDPDADM
+1192 ALFADTNEDERALLAFVDKIIDGIENMEVPEDVM
-1205 LKFIAII
+1205 NTAIDTYNQ
-1212 SKKLESAKIPNE
+1212 K
-1224 IMASAIESFNSNK
+1224 
-1237 DEKGDIKEN
+1237 
-1246 YYYDGTVNNYADWA
+1246 
-1260 RTHPR
+1260 
-1265 KYDNKKANF
+1265 
-1274 KVKDS
+1274 KDS
-1279 GQPDF
+1279 DK
-1284 EDDLEE
+1284 DNLEE

-1295 DKIPGG
+1295 DDIPNEP
-1301 LSTDKTLNDFATKY
+1301 L
-1315 NTTIDV
+1315 
-1321 IKQKIKDGAKVEME
+1321 
-1335 HTSDIRFATEIAKDH
+1335 
-1350 IWEDLNYYTKL
+1350 
-1361 KKVEESVITE
+1361 TE

-1382 AICKDLNIK
+1382 EICKDLNIK
-1391 PITIKFG
+1391 PIAVKFG
-1398 SVGRAGAATTF
+1398 SVGHAGAATTY
-1409 DTKTFIPE
+1409 DTKTFVPE

-1440 ILLVKQQNPFHN
+1440 ILLLKQQNPFHN
-1452 CNKSV
+1452 CNKSA
-1457 GFKKVENKLID
+1457 GFKKLENKLID

-1600 GDTYNRKKTKGRII
+1600 VAARYIEPKRVEGFLKKYPKVEDLMQRIVDKVKDVDRGYQIFLQYKNDKGEERYFGGKKAVTPKSTNVKGLGRTALNKTGKSFNSKSTYNYEWDGKIDSPTWGELFQYIWNKKYKSVN
-1614 GEFIKFAKDRLGL
+1614 ESL
-1627 IGLPFN
+1627 IM
-1633 IKLVKD
+1633 
-1639 SEFATTFK
+1639 
-1647 SHGGFDEVNND
+1647 
-1658 IFIYVTN
+1658 
-1665 RSTPDILRTLAHEL
+1665 
-1679 VHIKQRQD
+1679 
-1687 GYISGA
+1687 
-1693 EDGATGSDVE
+1693 
-1703 NEANAIAGIL
+1703 
-1713 LRDFGKLNGYI
+1713 
-1724 YESVERLLTEGGAY
+1724 EGGAY

-1894 EAGRILGGML
+1894 EAGRVLGGML

-1979 ATKMGLVKRWAFGEK
+1979 AIKMGLVKRWAFGEK

>member
-1 MNELSQYLVNQILLE
+1 MNELSQYLVNQLLLE
-16 DTELHNFVVVYSGR
+16 ETELHNFVVVYSGR

-63 NRQSPFNFKEKKII
+63 TQKSPFNFKEKKII

-100 ILKNFDE
+100 ILKQFDE
-107 TTTGYISVVG
+107 KTTGYISVVG

-138 GYKEKGYVYVSP
+138 GYKDKGYVYVSP

-163 WLSKGDEEQQ
+163 WLSKGDEEQ
-173 RAGFLKA
+173 RKAGFLKA

-191 ITLKLKTMS
+191 ITLKLDKLS
-200 EGMPGGTG
+200 ES
-208 IGISLPN
+208 IKEEI
-215 GTINGAP
+215 
-222 KPEDVKKMRKKLD
+222 KLD
-235 DEDDINEVLNEVKWE
+235 
-250 GDTFSRC
+250 
-257 MQGQLPLSLN
+257 
-267 IVKQLVDPIKT
+267 
-278 TSLHVTTIENLP
+278 
-290 KVAALEGTKKSI
+290 
-302 STFNKIDK
+302 
-310 YSKIVQNGK
+310 
-319 GVDTDGGVF
+319 
-328 VLLSGVVLAQSIMD
+328 
-342 LWTAPDKQG
+342 
-351 RRWVNPGTIIAD
+351 
-363 LGRERDVVFNF
+363 
-374 APELKPF
+374 
-381 KKRWLEDPL
+381 
-390 NEFTPAEKN
+390 
-399 EFIRMYYDAAQ
+399 
-410 KFMLSKKK
+410 
-418 EFQDKYLN
+418 
-426 SNQLY
+426 
-431 YESDWNEVVLTQIKI
+431 
-446 EKILAI
+446 
-452 PSNWSDD
+452 
-459 ETENQKTLE
+459 
-468 KLKQK
+468 
-473 YPKVEVGTNTN
+473 VE
-484 DIQNFIKKNGGSI
+484 
-497 RESVSEDITL
+497 
-507 DVNIGDTILMGKF
+507 IGDTILMGKF
-520 KNKKTVVKTIGKDEH
+520 KNKKTVVKSIGKDEH

-550 IPKQNIFKE
+550 LPKQNIFKE
-559 AATVSGGDDSQPD
+559 AASTAGGEDSQPD

-586 DDGVNSSDD
+586 DDGVNSSDE

-610 DAIYASDDENQI
+610 DAIYAADDENQL

-629 NNARSLNKPTTYPL
+629 NNARSLNKPTTYPFA
-643 GFDDI
+643 FDDI

-686 SLFESDGEDDKYVH
+686 SLLESGGEDDKYVH

-727 YTPIGGDEKGGEAK
+727 YSPIGGDDKGGEAK
-741 PNGQAIQGADMF
+741 PTGQAIQGADMF

-760 QPKEEPKSQPTNTSA
+760 QQSA
-775 DTIEV
+775 
-780 ANKLK
+780 K
-785 NRKTKNGEELD
+785 
-796 IDVTPNGSLII
+796 
-807 GVEHGKRKKSNKQ
+807 
-820 TIEQIKTLPKD
+820 
-831 TKVMFVGE
+831 
-839 GGMSKDKDGNIEFGG
+839 
-854 EQNEIRNAVKGHF
+854 
-867 DNAEESSWD
+867 
-876 ENADVLD
+876 
-883 DTSPVFDEVAKV
+883 
-895 LGGSKSKAKAALW
+895 
-908 SNMYG
+908 
-913 QDGPDENMLPEDYL
+913 
-927 DDEGKEW
+927 
-934 LIDQAKKGGSS
+934 
-945 EFDGEVD
+945 
-952 WNNLTDAQ
+952 
-960 QKDLYELNYRD
+960 
-971 DDGYG
+971 
-976 ETEISKAQE
+976 
-985 EYNGFRQRELDRK
+985 
-998 IKEAEDAGYTVI
+998 
-1010 APVGNSHV
+1010 
-1018 DMRRQRNKK
+1018 
-1027 KDTQDTPKTDKNIPN
+1027 PKTDWRSGKDGWEILDDDRAKVKNIRDYTDEEYQGETGEYFENDVTKNVAPN
-1042 SLSPKVDINKN
+1042 AFKDEADMIQKMKAAKPIYLSSEEMQNMGNTDVGEILSASEEGGSNAMKARGKELADEYGKDWNRLEQGIQKGNNVPSPIALRDKNGNLHLVAGNTRLMSFTAYGKKLPVKVIDYDGEFNYDKEETPQDTSKVDVNKN
-1053 TPMAFQKIKDGVQNW
+1053 APMALQKIKDGVKNW
-1068 SLDEKQFFIQKV
+1068 SVQEKEFFTKKV
-1080 HKGESPERRS
+1080 HKGNSPERRS
-1090 FGEAVKD
+1090 FAEAFKH

-1108 GAKHEVH
+1108 GAEHEVH

-1126 FFSGGKVSDSEKK
+1126 FFSGKEVSKEEKK
-1139 ALISVAKKV
+1139 ALIGVAKKV
-1148 ALAAAFGAAGGGLTH
+1148 ALATAFGAAGGGLAH
-1163 GAAAFGKHLMVEFIP
+1163 GAVAFGKHVMMEFIP
-1178 HVVVETIAIGAGKA
+1178 HVVVETIAVGAGKA
-1192 ALFAGEEDPDADM
+1192 ALFAGEEEPDTDM

-1212 SKKLESAKIPNE
+1212 TKKLESAKIPNE
-1224 IMASAIESFNSNK
+1224 VMASAIESFNSNK
-1237 DEKGDIKEN
+1237 DEKGDIKED
-1246 YYYDGTVNNYADWA
+1246 YYYDGTVDNYADWA
-1260 RTHPR
+1260 RTHKR
-1265 KYDNKKANF
+1265 KYDSEKTNF

-1279 GQPDF
+1279 GQ
-1284 EDDLEE
+1284 DDLEE

-1295 DKIPGG
+1295 DDIPNEP
-1301 LSTDKTLNDFATKY
+1301 L
-1315 NTTIDV
+1315 
-1321 IKQKIKDGAKVEME
+1321 
-1335 HTSDIRFATEIAKDH
+1335 
-1350 IWEDLNYYTKL
+1350 
-1361 KKVEESVITE
+1361 TE

-1382 AICKDLNIK
+1382 AICKDLKIK
-1391 PITIKFG
+1391 PIQVKFG
-1398 SVGRAGAATTF
+1398 SVGHAGAATTY
-1409 DTKTFIPE
+1409 DTKSFIPE

-1440 ILLVKQQNPFHN
+1440 ILLLKQQNPFHN
-1452 CNKSV
+1452 CNKSA

-1468 RYFYSSQSA
+1468 KYFYSSQSSI
-1477 VLREKVKV
+1477 LRERVKV

-1580 AKTVM
+1580 AKTIM

-1600 GDTYNRKKTKGRII
+1600 S
-1614 GEFIKFAKDRLGL
+1614 L
-1627 IGLPFN
+1627 IM
-1633 IKLVKD
+1633 
-1639 SEFATTFK
+1639 
-1647 SHGGFDEVNND
+1647 
-1658 IFIYVTN
+1658 
-1665 RSTPDILRTLAHEL
+1665 
-1679 VHIKQRQD
+1679 
-1687 GYISGA
+1687 
-1693 EDGATGSDVE
+1693 
-1703 NEANAIAGIL
+1703 
-1713 LRDFGKLNGYI
+1713 
-1724 YESVERLLTEGGAY
+1724 EGGAY

-1928 QDLSSKKGKYLA
+1928 QNLSSKKGKYLA

-1979 ATKMGLVKRWAFGEK
+1979 GTKMGLVKRWAFGER

-2074 SGDPKKIDK
+2074 SGDPKKIEK

>member
-16 DTELHNFVVVYSGR
+16 ETELRNFVVVYSGR

-63 NRQSPFNFKEKKII
+63 NQKSPFNFKEKKII

-208 IGISLPN
+208 IGLSFPN

-235 DEDDINEVLNEVKWE
+235 DEDEVNEE
-250 GDTFSRC
+250 
-257 MQGQLPLSLN
+257 
-267 IVKQLVDPIKT
+267 IK
-278 TSLHVTTIENLP
+278 
-290 KVAALEGTKKSI
+290 
-302 STFNKIDK
+302 
-310 YSKIVQNGK
+310 
-319 GVDTDGGVF
+319 
-328 VLLSGVVLAQSIMD
+328 
-342 LWTAPDKQG
+342 
-351 RRWVNPGTIIAD
+351 
-363 LGRERDVVFNF
+363 
-374 APELKPF
+374 
-381 KKRWLEDPL
+381 
-390 NEFTPAEKN
+390 
-399 EFIRMYYDAAQ
+399 
-410 KFMLSKKK
+410 
-418 EFQDKYLN
+418 
-426 SNQLY
+426 
-431 YESDWNEVVLTQIKI
+431 
-446 EKILAI
+446 
-452 PSNWSDD
+452 
-459 ETENQKTLE
+459 
-468 KLKQK
+468 
-473 YPKVEVGTNTN
+473 
-484 DIQNFIKKNGGSI
+484 
-497 RESVSEDITL
+497 L

-550 IPKQNIFKE
+550 LPKQNIFKE

-610 DAIYASDDENQI
+610 DAIYAADDENQI

-648 DVTQNIEKI
+648 DVTQEIEKI
-657 EKVEKR
+657 EKAEKR
-663 LKKKVKQ
+663 LKKKTKQ
-670 KDSISELISD
+670 KDSISELITD

-700 VGYGKYKEKSKKDV
+700 VGNGKYKEKTKKDV
-714 EGAPLF
+714 DGAPLF
-720 KKDDSGK
+720 KKDDNGK
-727 YTPIGGDEKGGEAK
+727 YSPIKGDDEGGADK
-741 PNGQAIQGADMF
+741 PVGQAIQGADMF

-760 QPKEEPKSQPTNTSA
+760 QPNDSDKDFKAQADKAQSDFKAQSDKAKSDFKTQSDKAQADFKAQAGDNVQKAKAKGYDFYKLSLDDKELKAEEDKERQAVADAKEKGDDKGVAANTLKYIQTRIAKAKKAGDKESEQMWSDDYTNKRKDYESQYGKPEDEFDLKNTKSEPKNPKEAST
-775 DTIEV
+775 EV

-839 GGMSKDKDGNIEFGG
+839 GGMSKDKNGNIEFAG
-854 EQNEIRNAVKGHF
+854 EQDEIRNAVKGHF
-867 DNAEESSWD
+867 NNSEESSWD

-883 DTSPVFDEVAKV
+883 DKSPVFDEVAKV

-913 QDGPDENMLPEDYL
+913 QDGPDENMSPEDYL
-927 DDEGKEW
+927 DDEGKAW
-934 LIDQAKKGGSS
+934 LVDQAQKGGVTSITKDTD
-945 EFDGEVD
+945 F
-952 WNNLTDAQ
+952 NNLSDE
-960 QKDLYELNYRD
+960 QKDDLYQLNYRD

-998 IKEAEDAGYTVI
+998 IKEAEDNGYTVI

-1018 DMRRQRNKK
+1018 DMRRQRTKK
-1027 KDTQDTPKTDKNIPN
+1027 KDAEDA
-1042 SLSPKVDINKN
+1042 PKVDVNKN
-1053 TPMAFQKIKDGVQNW
+1053 APIALQKIKDGVKNW
-1068 SLDEKQFFIQKV
+1068 SVQEKEFFTKKV
-1080 HKGESPERRS
+1080 HKGNSPERRS
-1090 FGEAVKD
+1090 FAEAVKH

-1126 FFSGGKVSDSEKK
+1126 FFSGKEVSKEEKK
-1139 ALISVAKKV
+1139 ALIGVAKKV
-1148 ALAAAFGAAGGGLTH
+1148 ALAAAFGAAGGGLAH
-1163 GAAAFGKHLMVEFIP
+1163 GAFAFGKHVMMEFIP
-1178 HVVVETIAIGAGKA
+1178 HVVVETLAVGAGKA
-1192 ALFAGEEDPDADM
+1192 ALFAGEEEPDADM
-1205 LKFIAII
+1205 LKFIDII
-1212 SKKLESAKIPNE
+1212 SKKLESAKIPNDV
-1224 IMASAIESFNSNK
+1224 MASAIESFNSNK

-1246 YYYDGTVNNYADWA
+1246 YYYDGTVDNYADWA

-1279 GQPDF
+1279 GQ
-1284 EDDLEE
+1284 DDLEE
-1290 IAVQV
+1290 IAVQI
-1295 DKIPGG
+1295 DNIPSEP
-1301 LSTDKTLNDFATKY
+1301 L
-1315 NTTIDV
+1315 
-1321 IKQKIKDGAKVEME
+1321 
-1335 HTSDIRFATEIAKDH
+1335 
-1350 IWEDLNYYTKL
+1350 
-1361 KKVEESVITE
+1361 TE

-1382 AICKDLNIK
+1382 EICKDLKIK
-1391 PITIKFG
+1391 PIAVKFG
-1398 SVGRAGAATTF
+1398 SVGHAGAATTF
-1409 DTKTFIPE
+1409 DSNTFIPE

-1452 CNKSV
+1452 CHKSA

-1468 RYFYSSQSA
+1468 KYFYSSQSA
-1477 VLREKVKV
+1477 VLRERVKV

-1500 SQMSPTDVDLGRET
+1500 SQMSPTDVDLGKET

-1600 GDTYNRKKTKGRII
+1600 S
-1614 GEFIKFAKDRLGL
+1614 L
-1627 IGLPFN
+1627 IM
-1633 IKLVKD
+1633 
-1639 SEFATTFK
+1639 
-1647 SHGGFDEVNND
+1647 
-1658 IFIYVTN
+1658 
-1665 RSTPDILRTLAHEL
+1665 
-1679 VHIKQRQD
+1679 
-1687 GYISGA
+1687 
-1693 EDGATGSDVE
+1693 
-1703 NEANAIAGIL
+1703 
-1713 LRDFGKLNGYI
+1713 
-1724 YESVERLLTEGGAY
+1724 EGGAY

-1894 EAGRILGGML
+1894 EAGRVLGGML

-1955 GVADYHQ
+1955 GVANYHQ

-1979 ATKMGLVKRWAFGEK
+1979 ATKMGLVKRWAFVEK

>member
-16 DTELHNFVVVYSGR
+16 ETELHNFVVVYSGR

-63 NRQSPFNFKEKKII
+63 NQKSPFNFKEKKII

-138 GYKEKGYVYVSP
+138 GYKERGYVYVSP

-235 DEDDINEVLNEVKWE
+235 DEDEVNEILNEVKWE
-250 GDTFSRC
+250 GDTFIRC

-328 VLLSGVVLAQSIMD
+328 VLVSGIVLAQSIMD
-342 LWTAPDKQG
+342 LWTYPDKQG

-363 LGRERDVVFNF
+363 LGRETDVVFNF

-381 KKRWLEDPL
+381 KKRWKEDPL

-399 EFIRMYYDAAQ
+399 EFIRNYYDAAQ

-452 PSNWSDD
+452 PSNWSED

-473 YPKVEVGTNTN
+473 YPKVEIGKNTN

-550 IPKQNIFKE
+550 LPKQNIFKE
-559 AATVSGGDDSQPD
+559 YSGEGYDIDGYGPAGEEHNISWEDYDNQEYYLDGLPGWQIKGHLSTDLPKEILDAELPVNNHQPWSNFAADKNKPVQKPNRIKEVANVGSNDDSQPD

-586 DDGVNSSDD
+586 DDGVNSSDE

-610 DAIYASDDENQI
+610 DAIYAADDENQYS
-622 TFKIKSK
+622 FKIKTK
-629 NNARSLNKPTTYPL
+629 NNARSLNQPTTYPFA
-643 GFDDI
+643 FDDI
-648 DVTQNIEKI
+648 DVTHEVEKI
-657 EKVEKR
+657 EKAEKR
-663 LKKKVKQ
+663 LKKKSKQ
-670 KDSISELISD
+670 KDSISELITD

-727 YTPIGGDEKGGEAK
+727 YSPVGGDDKGGEAK
-741 PNGQAIQGADMF
+741 PTGQAIQGADMF

-760 QPKEEPKSQPTNTSA
+760 QPKEEPKSQPTNTSS
-775 DTIEV
+775 DTTEI

-785 NRKTKNGEELD
+785 NRKTKDGEELD
-796 IDVTPNGSLII
+796 IDTTPNGSLII
-807 GVEHGKRKKSNKQ
+807 GVEHGEGNESTKQ
-820 TIEQIKTLPKD
+820 TIDAIKQLPSD

-839 GGMSKDKDGNIEFGG
+839 GGMSKDDDGNLELAG
-854 EQNEIRNAVKGHF
+854 EQDEIRNAVKGHF
-867 DNAEESSWD
+867 NNAEEGSWD
-876 ENADVLD
+876 ENANVLD
-883 DTSPVFDEVAKV
+883 DSSPVFDEVAKV

-913 QDGPDENMLPEDYL
+913 QDGPDENMSPDDYL
-927 DDEGKEW
+927 DDEGKAW
-934 LIDQAKKGGSS
+934 LVDQAQKGGVTSITKDTD
-945 EFDGEVD
+945 F
-952 WNNLTDAQ
+952 NNLSDE
-960 QKDLYELNYRD
+960 QKDDLYQLNYRD

-998 IKEAEDAGYTVI
+998 IKEAEDNGYTVI

-1018 DMRRQRNKK
+1018 DLRRQRTKK
-1027 KDTQDTPKTDKNIPN
+1027 KDAEDA
-1042 SLSPKVDINKN
+1042 PKVDVNKN
-1053 TPMAFQKIKDGVQNW
+1053 APMALQKIKDGVKNW
-1068 SLDEKQFFIQKV
+1068 SVQEKEFFTKKV
-1080 HKGESPERRS
+1080 HKGNSPERRS
-1090 FGEAVKD
+1090 FAEAVKH

-1126 FFSGGKVSDSEKK
+1126 FFSGKEVSKEEKK
-1139 ALISVAKKV
+1139 ALIGVAKKV
-1148 ALAAAFGAAGGGLTH
+1148 ALATAFGAAGGGLAH
-1163 GAAAFGKHLMVEFIP
+1163 GAVAFGKHVMMEFIP
-1178 HVVVETIAIGAGKA
+1178 HVVVETLAVGAGKA
-1192 ALFAGEEDPDADM
+1192 ALFAGEEEPDADM
-1205 LKFIAII
+1205 LKFITII
-1212 SKKLESAKIPNE
+1212 SKKLESAKIPNDV
-1224 IMASAIESFNSNK
+1224 MASAIESFNSNK

-1246 YYYDGTVNNYADWA
+1246 YYYDGTVDNYADWA

-1265 KYDNKKANF
+1265 KYDNKKTNF
-1274 KVKDS
+1274 IVKHS
-1279 GQPDF
+1279 GQTDF
-1284 EDDLEE
+1284 EDDLDE
-1290 IAVQV
+1290 IAVQTDV
-1295 DKIPGG
+1295 IPGG
-1301 LSTDKTLNDFATKY
+1301 LAKSKTIMDFVKKY
-1315 NTTIDV
+1315 DAKGYYDPSQMAEY

-1398 SVGRAGAATTF
+1398 SVGHAGAATTY

-1417 YITFDLSKVTDIERA
+1417 YITFDLSKVTDVERA
-1432 ILHEITHQ
+1432 ILHEISHQ
-1440 ILLVKQQNPFHN
+1440 ILLVKQQNPYHN
-1452 CNKSV
+1452 CNKSA

-1468 RYFYSSQSA
+1468 RYFYSAQSA
-1477 VLREKVKV
+1477 VLRERVKV

-1569 IAFIKVADRLI
+1569 IAFIKVANRLI

-1600 GDTYNRKKTKGRII
+1600 
-1614 GEFIKFAKDRLGL
+1614 
-1627 IGLPFN
+1627 
-1633 IKLVKD
+1633 
-1639 SEFATTFK
+1639 S
-1647 SHGGFDEVNND
+1647 
-1658 IFIYVTN
+1658 
-1665 RSTPDILRTLAHEL
+1665 
-1679 VHIKQRQD
+1679 
-1687 GYISGA
+1687 
-1693 EDGATGSDVE
+1693 
-1703 NEANAIAGIL
+1703 L
-1713 LRDFGKLNGYI
+1713 LM
-1724 YESVERLLTEGGAY
+1724 EGGAY

-1836 KSLSQAQK
+1836 KSLSQTQK

-1883 DENGDA
+1883 NENGDA

-1979 ATKMGLVKRWAFGEK
+1979 TTKMGLVKRWAFSEK

>member
-1 MNELSQYLVNQILLE
+1 
-16 DTELHNFVVVYSGR
+16 
-30 FQPFHKGHYATYQ
+30 
-43 NLCKKFGK
+43 
-51 DKVFIG
+51 
-57 TSNKTD
+57 
-63 NRQSPFNFKEKKII
+63 
-77 MTKMFGIPSNKI
+77 
-89 VEIKNPYAPTE
+89 
-100 ILKNFDE
+100 
-107 TTTGYISVVG
+107 
-117 EKDEMRLGGKYFEK
+117 
-131 YKGKIEQ
+131 
-138 GYKEKGYVYVSP
+138 
-150 SQSNPISGTNVRN
+150 
-163 WLSKGDEEQQ
+163 
-173 RAGFLKA
+173 
-180 YPKFDEKIFKL
+180 
-191 ITLKLKTMS
+191 
-200 EGMPGGTG
+200 
-208 IGISLPN
+208 
-215 GTINGAP
+215 
-222 KPEDVKKMRKKLD
+222 
-235 DEDDINEVLNEVKWE
+235 
-250 GDTFSRC
+250 
-257 MQGQLPLSLN
+257 
-267 IVKQLVDPIKT
+267 
-278 TSLHVTTIENLP
+278 
-290 KVAALEGTKKSI
+290 
-302 STFNKIDK
+302 
-310 YSKIVQNGK
+310 
-319 GVDTDGGVF
+319 
-328 VLLSGVVLAQSIMD
+328 
-342 LWTAPDKQG
+342 
-351 RRWVNPGTIIAD
+351 
-363 LGRERDVVFNF
+363 
-374 APELKPF
+374 
-381 KKRWLEDPL
+381 
-390 NEFTPAEKN
+390 
-399 EFIRMYYDAAQ
+399 
-410 KFMLSKKK
+410 
-418 EFQDKYLN
+418 
-426 SNQLY
+426 
-431 YESDWNEVVLTQIKI
+431 
-446 EKILAI
+446 
-452 PSNWSDD
+452 
-459 ETENQKTLE
+459 
-468 KLKQK
+468 
-473 YPKVEVGTNTN
+473 
-484 DIQNFIKKNGGSI
+484 
-497 RESVSEDITL
+497 
-507 DVNIGDTILMGKF
+507 
-520 KNKKTVVKTIGKDEH
+520 
-535 GMPTINGK
+535 
-543 KVATFRI
+543 
-550 IPKQNIFKE
+550 
-559 AATVSGGDDSQPD
+559 
-572 GGYLPK
+572 
-578 GKARVLGG
+578 
-586 DDGVNSSDD
+586 
-595 WFVRGGYTQTDFPKA
+595 
-610 DAIYASDDENQI
+610 
-622 TFKIKSK
+622 
-629 NNARSLNKPTTYPL
+629 
-643 GFDDI
+643 
-648 DVTQNIEKI
+648 
-657 EKVEKR
+657 
-663 LKKKVKQ
+663 
-670 KDSISELISD
+670 
-680 YSDLLD
+680 
-686 SLFESDGEDDKYVH
+686 VH

-727 YTPIGGDEKGGEAK
+727 YSPIGGDDKGGEAK
-741 PNGQAIQGADMF
+741 PTGQAIQGADMF

-760 QPKEEPKSQPTNTSA
+760 QPKQEPTKEPAEDWTSGKDGWEILDDDRAKVTTIRDYSDEEYKGETGEYFENDVTKKVAPNAFKDESEMIQKMKDAEPVYISSEELQNMSNTDVGDILSA
-775 DTIEV
+775 SEEGGKDSMKARGKELADEYGKDWDRLEKGIEGGSDV
-780 ANKLK
+780 PPPLVL
-785 NRKTKNGEELD
+785 RDKNGKLHLLAGNTRLMSFTAYGKKLPVKILD
-796 IDVTPNGSLII
+796 
-807 GVEHGKRKKSNKQ
+807 
-820 TIEQIKTLPKD
+820 
-831 TKVMFVGE
+831 
-839 GGMSKDKDGNIEFGG
+839 
-854 EQNEIRNAVKGHF
+854 
-867 DNAEESSWD
+867 
-876 ENADVLD
+876 
-883 DTSPVFDEVAKV
+883 
-895 LGGSKSKAKAALW
+895 
-908 SNMYG
+908 Y
-913 QDGPDENMLPEDYL
+913 
-927 DDEGKEW
+927 
-934 LIDQAKKGGSS
+934 
-945 EFDGEVD
+945 DGEF
-952 WNNLTDAQ
+952 
-960 QKDLYELNYRD
+960 NYDEEETPRD
-971 DDGYG
+971 
-976 ETEISKAQE
+976 T
-985 EYNGFRQRELDRK
+985 
-998 IKEAEDAGYTVI
+998 
-1010 APVGNSHV
+1010 
-1018 DMRRQRNKK
+1018 
-1027 KDTQDTPKTDKNIPN
+1027 
-1042 SLSPKVDINKN
+1042 PKVDINKN
-1053 TPMAFQKIKDGVQNW
+1053 APMALQKIKDGVKNW
-1068 SLDEKQFFIQKV
+1068 SIDEKQFFIQKV

-1148 ALAAAFGAAGGGLTH
+1148 ALAAAFGAAGGGLAH

-1192 ALFAGEEDPDADM
+1192 ALFAGEEESDADM

-1224 IMASAIESFNSNK
+1224 VMASAIESFNSNK

-1265 KYDNKKANF
+1265 KYDSKKTNF
-1274 KVKDS
+1274 KVKNS
-1279 GQPDF
+1279 GQPES
-1284 EDDLEE
+1284 EDELEE
-1290 IAVQV
+1290 IAVQT
-1295 DKIPGG
+1295 DFIPGG
-1301 LSTDKTLNDFATKY
+1301 LSSNKKLTDFATKY
-1315 NTTIDV
+1315 NTTIDI
-1321 IKQKIKDGAKVEME
+1321 IKEKIKNGIKVEME
-1335 HTSDIRFATEIAKDH
+1335 HTTDVRIATEIAKDH

-1361 KKVEESVITE
+1361 KKVENG
-1371 VKKES
+1371 VKS
-1376 VVNYYK
+1376 
-1382 AICKDLNIK
+1382 
-1391 PITIKFG
+1391 
-1398 SVGRAGAATTF
+1398 
-1409 DTKTFIPE
+1409 
-1417 YITFDLSKVTDIERA
+1417 
-1432 ILHEITHQ
+1432 
-1440 ILLVKQQNPFHN
+1440 
-1452 CNKSV
+1452 
-1457 GFKKVENKLID
+1457 
-1468 RYFYSSQSA
+1468 
-1477 VLREKVKV
+1477 
-1485 EMAKTDMDSVEKYAD
+1485 EMAKPDMDAVEKYAD

-1600 GDTYNRKKTKGRII
+1600 SINEAERNIVKKEINAIFKKNRIKKVESYSTSVRGFRKYEGSGYEYNGA
-1614 GEFIKFAKDRLGL
+1614 GSVSL
-1627 IGLPFN
+1627 INMKPN
-1633 IKLVKD
+1633 VVKD
-1639 SEFATTFK
+1639 LANQMKEAGVIVKDVYSN
-1647 SHGGFDEVNND
+1647 GIDFD
-1658 IFIYVTN
+1658 
-1665 RSTPDILRTLAHEL
+1665 SKEL
-1679 VHIKQRQD
+1679 DWDLLSLNTESI
-1687 GYISGA
+1687 
-1693 EDGATGSDVE
+1693 
-1703 NEANAIAGIL
+1703 NESLIM
-1713 LRDFGKLNGYI
+1713 
-1724 YESVERLLTEGGAY
+1724 EGGAY

-1894 EAGRILGGML
+1894 EAGRVLGGML

-1969 DKKSPTTLDN
+1969 DKKTPTTLDN
-1979 ATKMGLVKRWAFGEK
+1979 ATKMGLVKRWAFNEK